1 MSKLQNILN
10 LSLEQVVGD
19 RFGRYSKYIIQDRAL
34 PDARDGLKPV
44 QRRILYAMHTEGN
57 LFDRA
62 YRKSAKTVG
71 VVIGNYHPHGDSSVY
86 EAMVRLSQEWK
97 LRYPLVDMQGNN
109 GSIDGDSAA
118 AMRYTEARLSKVS
131 GLILDAI
138 NKQTVDYTLN
148 FDDTTE
154 EPLVLPTLLPNL
166 LMNGSTGISAG
177 YATEIPP
184 HNAAEVLDAA
194 IGRISGNVESID
206 DLLLH
211 MKGPDFP
218 TGGIVQGEEGIRK
231 AFATGRGKV
240 IIRSRSTIET
250 LRGGKQQIVITELP
264 YEVNKANLVKRMEE
278 LRLDRKV
285 EGVAEVRDETD
296 RDGLRVVIELKKEA
310 DAEGVL
316 HFYLKQTDLQVAYN
330 YNMVAIHERTPRQ
343 MGVLAL
349 LDAYLAHVK
358 DVVIRRTNFDLDYA
372 KKRQEVV
379 SALTAAISVLDET
392 LELIRSAN
400 NKADAKQKLIERFKF
415 SDRQAEAVVML
426 QLYRLTNTDIV
437 ELQEEAARLEK
448 EVARLEKILGDEK
461 TRNRLIIKELTTLK
475 EQVADARRT
484 TIQAE
489 VEEIKLKT
497 EVMIAVEETML
508 FVSKNGYVKRASL
521 RSFGASQNEMP
532 EMKEGDRPLHVGQ
545 AMTTDHLIVW
555 TTGGNYL
562 LIPIHQLPDTRWK
575 ETGQHVAN
583 LVPLEPNERI
593 LSVDVVRDF
602 TEDAYCLFVT
612 RQGMVKRSKLA
623 DYNAQR
629 KSKPLQGVRLKDGD
643 DVLLARV
650 TDGQQQ
656 LFLATKNGFG
666 LWFTE
671 EDVPV
676 VGIRAAGVKAINLK
690 DADAVAGAVSFTG
703 SPNVALVTQR
713 GAVKKMR
720 LADQFT
726 VANRA
731 LRGLQLLRDL
741 KSKPHQ
747 VAALIDV
754 TQASEMT
761 LVGKNQTKTVQ
772 VSSLSFLDRLSNG
785 SFVYDEEKFG
795 TLVDL
800 YIN

>member
-1 MSKLQNILN
+1 MSNLQNILN

-97 LRYPLVDMQGNN
+97 LRYPLIDMQGNN

-131 GLILDAI
+131 SLILDGI

-154 EPLVLPTLLPNL
+154 EPLVLPSLLPNL

-184 HNAAEVLDAA
+184 HHAGEVLDAA
-194 IGRISGNVESID
+194 IGRISGTVQNVD
-206 DLLLH
+206 DLLTH
-211 MKGPDFP
+211 MQGPDFP
-218 TGGIVQGEEGIRK
+218 TGGVVQGLDGIKK
-231 AFATGRGKV
+231 AFETGRGKV

-250 LRGGKQQIVITELP
+250 LRGGRQQIVITELP

-278 LRLDRKV
+278 LRLDKKV

-316 HFYLKQTDLQVAYN
+316 HFYLKQTDLQIAYN

-343 MGVLAL
+343 MGVLTL

-358 DVVIRRTNFDLDYA
+358 EVVIRRTAFDLEQA
-372 KKRQEVV
+372 KRRQEVV
-379 SALTAAISVLDET
+379 SALMTAISVLDET
-392 LELIRSAN
+392 LALIRSAS
-400 NKADAKQKLIERFKF
+400 NKADAKEKLIARFNF
-415 SDRQAEAVVML
+415 TDRQAEAVVML

-437 ELQEEAARLEK
+437 ELQEEAAKLEK
-448 EVARLEKILGDEK
+448 EIARLEKILNDEK
-461 TRNRLIIKELTTLK
+461 TRNRLIIKELTVLK
-475 EQVADARRT
+475 EQVADKRRS
-484 TIQAE
+484 TIEAE
-489 VEEIKLKT
+489 VEELKLKT
-497 EVMIAVEETML
+497 EVMIAVEETMVFL
-508 FVSKNGYVKRASL
+508 SKNGYVKRSSL
-521 RSFGASQNEMP
+521 RSFGASNDLP
-532 EMKEGDRPLHVGQ
+532 DLKEKDRPLLQGQ

-555 TTGGNYL
+555 TVRGNYL
-562 LIPIHQLPDTRWK
+562 LIPVHQLPDTKWK
-575 ETGQHVAN
+575 DGGQHVAN
-583 LVPLEPNERI
+583 LVPLEPGDRV
-593 LSVDVVRDF
+593 LSADLVRSFD
-602 TEDAYCLFVT
+602 EAQHCLFVT
-612 RQGMVKRSKLA
+612 RQGMVKRSKLS

-629 KSKPLQGVRLKDGD
+629 KSKPLQGVRLKAD
-643 DVLLARV
+643 DEVLYAQV
-650 TDGQQQ
+650 STGQTE
-656 LFLATKNGFG
+656 LFLATQNGFG

-671 EDVPV
+671 DDVPV
-676 VGIRAAGVKAINLK
+676 VGVRAAGVKAINLK
-690 DADAVAGAVSFTG
+690 DQDVVAGAIGFKEAPQIV
-703 SPNVALVTQR
+703 LLTQR
-713 GAVKKMR
+713 GALKKMR
-720 LADQFT
+720 LADQFQ
-726 VANRA
+726 VSSRA

-754 TQASEMT
+754 TQAKE
-761 LVGKNQTKTVQ
+761 LVLSGKEQEKTIQ
-772 VSSLSFLDRLSNG
+772 IGSLSFLDRLSNG
-785 SFVYDEEKFG
+785 SFAYDEEKFG
-795 TLVDL
+795 PLLDWYTR
-800 YIN
+800 

>member
-1 MSKLQNILN
+1 MSNLQNILN

-97 LRYPLVDMQGNN
+97 LRYPLIDMQGNN

-131 GLILDAI
+131 SLILDGI

-154 EPLVLPTLLPNL
+154 EPLVLPSLLPNL

-184 HNAAEVLDAA
+184 HHAGEVLDAA
-194 IGRISGNVESID
+194 IGRISGTVQNVD
-206 DLLLH
+206 DLLTH
-211 MKGPDFP
+211 MQGPDFP
-218 TGGIVQGEEGIRK
+218 TGGVVQGLDGIKK
-231 AFATGRGKV
+231 AFETGRGKV

-250 LRGGKQQIVITELP
+250 LRGGRQQIVITELP

-278 LRLDRKV
+278 LRLDKKV

-316 HFYLKQTDLQVAYN
+316 HFYLKQTDLQIAYN

-343 MGVLAL
+343 MGVLTL

-358 DVVIRRTNFDLDYA
+358 EVVIRRTAFDLEQA
-372 KKRQEVV
+372 KRRQEVV
-379 SALTAAISVLDET
+379 SALMTAISVLDET
-392 LELIRSAN
+392 LALIRSAS
-400 NKADAKQKLIERFKF
+400 NKADAKDKLITRFNF
-415 SDRQAEAVVML
+415 TDRQAEAVVML

-437 ELQEEAARLEK
+437 ELQEEAAKLEK
-448 EVARLEKILGDEK
+448 EIARLEKILNDEK
-461 TRNRLIIKELTTLK
+461 TRNRLIIKELTVLK
-475 EQVADARRT
+475 EQVADKRRS
-484 TIQAE
+484 TIEAE
-489 VEEIKLKT
+489 VEELKLKT
-497 EVMIAVEETML
+497 EVMIAVEETMVFL
-508 FVSKNGYVKRASL
+508 SKNGYVKRSSL
-521 RSFGASQNEMP
+521 RSFGASNDLP
-532 EMKEGDRPLHVGQ
+532 DLKEQDRPLLQGQ

-555 TTGGNYL
+555 TVRGNYL
-562 LIPIHQLPDTRWK
+562 LIPVHQLPDTKWK
-575 ETGQHVAN
+575 DGGQHVAN
-583 LVPLEPNERI
+583 LVPLEPGDRV
-593 LSVDVVRDF
+593 LSADLVRSFD
-602 TEDAYCLFVT
+602 EAQHCLFVT
-612 RQGMVKRSKLA
+612 RQGMVKRSKLS

-629 KSKPLQGVRLKDGD
+629 KSKPLQGVRLKAD
-643 DVLLARV
+643 DEVLYAQV
-650 TDGQQQ
+650 STGQTD
-656 LFLATKNGFG
+656 LFLATQNGFG

-671 EDVPV
+671 DDVPV
-676 VGIRAAGVKAINLK
+676 VGVRAAGVKAINLK
-690 DADAVAGAVSFTG
+690 DQDVVAGAIGFKEAPQIV
-703 SPNVALVTQR
+703 LLTQR
-713 GAVKKMR
+713 GALKKMR
-720 LADQFT
+720 LADQFQ
-726 VANRA
+726 VSSRA

-754 TQASEMT
+754 TQAKE
-761 LVGKNQTKTVQ
+761 LVLSGKEQEKTIQ
-772 VSSLSFLDRLSNG
+772 ISSLSFLDRLSNG
-785 SFVYDEEKFG
+785 SFAYDEDKFG
-795 TLVDL
+795 PLLDWYTR
-800 YIN
+800 

>member
-1 MSKLQNILN
+1 MSNLQNILN

-97 LRYPLVDMQGNN
+97 LRYPLIDMQGNN

-131 GLILDAI
+131 SLILDGI

-154 EPLVLPTLLPNL
+154 EPLVLPSLLPNL

-184 HNAAEVLDAA
+184 HHAGEVLDAA
-194 IGRISGNVESID
+194 IGRISGTVRNVD
-206 DLLLH
+206 DLLTH
-211 MKGPDFP
+211 MQGPDFP
-218 TGGIVQGEEGIRK
+218 TGGVVQGLDGIKK
-231 AFATGRGKV
+231 AFETGRGKV

-250 LRGGKQQIVITELP
+250 LRGGRQQIVITELP

-278 LRLDRKV
+278 LRLDKKV

-316 HFYLKQTDLQVAYN
+316 HFYLKQTDLQIAYN

-343 MGVLAL
+343 MGVLTL

-358 DVVIRRTNFDLDYA
+358 EVVIRRTAFDLEQA
-372 KKRQEVV
+372 KRRQEVV
-379 SALTAAISVLDET
+379 SALMTAISVLDET
-392 LELIRSAN
+392 LALIRSAS
-400 NKADAKQKLIERFKF
+400 NKADAKEKLIARFNF
-415 SDRQAEAVVML
+415 TDRQAEAVVML

-437 ELQEEAARLEK
+437 ELQEEAAKLEK
-448 EVARLEKILGDEK
+448 EIARLEKILNDEK
-461 TRNRLIIKELTTLK
+461 TRNRLIIKELTILK
-475 EQVADARRT
+475 EQVADKRRS
-484 TIQAE
+484 TIEAE
-489 VEEIKLKT
+489 VEELKLKT
-497 EVMIAVEETML
+497 EVMIAVEETMVFL
-508 FVSKNGYVKRASL
+508 SKNGYVKRSSL
-521 RSFGASQNEMP
+521 RSFGASSDLP
-532 EMKEGDRPLHVGQ
+532 DLKEQDRPLLQGQ

-555 TTGGNYL
+555 TVRGNYL
-562 LIPIHQLPDTRWK
+562 LIPVHQLPDTKWK
-575 ETGQHVAN
+575 DGGQHVAN
-583 LVPLEPNERI
+583 LVPLEPGDRV
-593 LSVDVVRDF
+593 LSADLVRSFD
-602 TEDAYCLFVT
+602 EAQHCLFVT
-612 RQGMVKRSKLA
+612 RQGMVKRSKLS

-629 KSKPLQGVRLKDGD
+629 KSKPLQGVRLKAD
-643 DVLLARV
+643 DEVLYAQV
-650 TDGQQQ
+650 SMGQTD
-656 LFLATKNGFG
+656 LFLATQNGFG

-671 EDVPV
+671 DDVPV
-676 VGIRAAGVKAINLK
+676 VGVRAAGVKAINLK
-690 DADAVAGAVSFTG
+690 DQDVVAGAIGFKEAPQIV
-703 SPNVALVTQR
+703 LLTQR
-713 GAVKKMR
+713 GALKKMR
-720 LADQFT
+720 LADQFQ
-726 VANRA
+726 VSSRA

-754 TQASEMT
+754 TQAKE
-761 LVGKNQTKTVQ
+761 LVLSGKEQEKTIQ
-772 VSSLSFLDRLSNG
+772 IGSLSFLDRLSNG
-785 SFVYDEEKFG
+785 SFAYDEEKFG
-795 TLVDL
+795 PLLDWYTR
-800 YIN
+800 

>member
-1 MSKLQNILN
+1 MSNLQNILN

-97 LRYPLVDMQGNN
+97 LRYPLIDMQGNN

-131 GLILDAI
+131 SLILDGI

-154 EPLVLPTLLPNL
+154 EPLVLPSLLPNL

-184 HNAAEVLDAA
+184 HHAGEVLDAA
-194 IGRISGNVESID
+194 IGRISGTVQNVD
-206 DLLLH
+206 DLLTH
-211 MKGPDFP
+211 MQGPDFP
-218 TGGIVQGEEGIRK
+218 TGGVVQGLDGIKK
-231 AFATGRGKV
+231 AFETGRGKV

-250 LRGGKQQIVITELP
+250 LRGGRQQIVITELP

-278 LRLDRKV
+278 LRLDKKV

-316 HFYLKQTDLQVAYN
+316 HFYLKQTDLQIAYN

-343 MGVLAL
+343 MGVLTL

-358 DVVIRRTNFDLDYA
+358 EVVIRRTAFDLEQA
-372 KKRQEVV
+372 KRRQEVV
-379 SALTAAISVLDET
+379 SALMTAISVLDET
-392 LELIRSAN
+392 LALIRSAS
-400 NKADAKQKLIERFKF
+400 NKADAKEKLITRFNF
-415 SDRQAEAVVML
+415 TDRQAEAVVML

-437 ELQEEAARLEK
+437 ELQEEAAKLEK
-448 EVARLEKILGDEK
+448 EIARLEKILNDEK
-461 TRNRLIIKELTTLK
+461 TRNRLIIKELTVLK
-475 EQVADARRT
+475 EQVADKRRS
-484 TIQAE
+484 TIEAE
-489 VEEIKLKT
+489 VEELKLKT
-497 EVMIAVEETML
+497 EVMIAVEETMVFL
-508 FVSKNGYVKRASL
+508 SKNGYVKRSSL
-521 RSFGASQNEMP
+521 RSFGASNDLP
-532 EMKEGDRPLHVGQ
+532 DLKEQDRPLLQGQ

-555 TTGGNYL
+555 TVRGNYL
-562 LIPIHQLPDTRWK
+562 LIPVHQLPDTKWK
-575 ETGQHVAN
+575 DGGQHVAN
-583 LVPLEPNERI
+583 LVPLEPGDRV
-593 LSVDVVRDF
+593 LSADLVRSFD
-602 TEDAYCLFVT
+602 EAQHCLFVT
-612 RQGMVKRSKLA
+612 RQGMVKRSKLS

-629 KSKPLQGVRLKDGD
+629 KSKPLQGVRLKAD
-643 DVLLARV
+643 DEVLYAQV
-650 TDGQQQ
+650 SMGQTD
-656 LFLATKNGFG
+656 LFLATQNGFG

-671 EDVPV
+671 DDVPV
-676 VGIRAAGVKAINLK
+676 VGVRAAGVKAINLK
-690 DADAVAGAVSFTG
+690 DQDVVAGAIGFKEAPQIV
-703 SPNVALVTQR
+703 LLTQR
-713 GAVKKMR
+713 GALKKMR
-720 LADQFT
+720 LADQFQ
-726 VANRA
+726 VSSRA

-754 TQASEMT
+754 TQAKE
-761 LVGKNQTKTVQ
+761 LVLSGKEQEKTIQ
-772 VSSLSFLDRLSNG
+772 IGSLSFLDRLSNG
-785 SFVYDEEKFG
+785 SFAYDEEKFG
-795 TLVDL
+795 PLLDWYTR
-800 YIN
+800 

>member
-1 MSKLQNILN
+1 MSNLQNILN

-57 LFDRA
+57 LYDRA

-131 GLILDAI
+131 SLILDGI

-154 EPLVLPTLLPNL
+154 EPLVLPSLLPNL

-184 HNAAEVLDAA
+184 HHAGEVLDAA
-194 IGRISGNVESID
+194 IGRISGTVNDVK
-206 DLLLH
+206 DLLTH
-211 MKGPDFP
+211 MQGPDFP
-218 TGGIVQGEEGIRK
+218 TGGVVQGLDGIKK
-231 AFATGRGKV
+231 AFETGRGKV
-240 IIRSRSTIET
+240 IIRSRATIET
-250 LRGGKQQIVITELP
+250 LRGGRQQIVITELP

-310 DAEGVL
+310 DAEGIL

-349 LDAYLAHVK
+349 LDAYLSHVK
-358 DVVIRRTNFDLDYA
+358 EVVIRRTTFDLDQA
-372 KKRQEVV
+372 KRRQEVV
-379 SALTAAISVLDET
+379 SALMTAISVLDET
-392 LELIRSAN
+392 LRLIRAAT
-400 NKADAKQKLIERFKF
+400 NKAEAKENLIERFAF

-437 ELQEEAARLEK
+437 ELQEEAEKLEK
-448 EVARLEKILGDEK
+448 EVTRLEKILNDEK
-461 TRNRLIIKELTTLK
+461 TRNRLIIKELSILK
-475 EQVADARRT
+475 DQVADERRST
-484 TIQAE
+484 VEAE
-489 VEEIKLKT
+489 VEELKLKT
-497 EVMIAVEETML
+497 EVMIAVEETMV
-508 FVSKNGYVKRASL
+508 FMSKNGYIKRSSL
-521 RSFGASQNEMP
+521 RSFGASNDLP
-532 EMKEGDRPLHVGQ
+532 EMKEQDRLLYQGQ
-545 AMTTDHLIVW
+545 AMTTDHVIVW
-555 TTGGNYL
+555 TIRGNYL
-562 LIPIHQLPDTRWK
+562 LIPVHQLPDTKWK
-575 ETGQHVAN
+575 DGGQHVAN
-583 LVPLEPNERI
+583 LVPLEPGDRV
-593 LSVDVVRDF
+593 LSIDLVRTFDE
-602 TEDAYCLFVT
+602 TSHCLFVT
-612 RQGMVKRSKLA
+612 RQGMVKRSKLS

-629 KSKPLQGVRLKDGD
+629 KSKPLQGVRLKAD
-643 DVLLARV
+643 DEVLYAAV
-650 TDGQQQ
+650 STGEKQ
-656 LFLATKNGFG
+656 LFLATQNGFG

-671 EDVPV
+671 DDVPV
-676 VGIRAAGVKAINLK
+676 VGVRAAGVKAINLK
-690 DADAVAGAVSFTG
+690 DNDVVAGAIAFMQA
-703 SPNVALVTQR
+703 PNIVLLTQR
-713 GAVKKMR
+713 GALKKMR
-720 LADQFT
+720 LSDQFQIT
-726 VANRA
+726 NRA
-731 LRGLQLLRDL
+731 LRGQQLLRDL

-747 VAALIDV
+747 VAALLDV
-754 TQASEMT
+754 TNQKELLLIGKEQAKSIQI
-761 LVGKNQTKTVQ
+761 G
-772 VSSLSFLDRLSNG
+772 SLSYLDRLSNG
-785 SFVYDEEKFG
+785 SFAYDEEKFG
-795 TLVDL
+795 PLVDW
-800 YIN
+800 YTV

>member
-1 MSKLQNILN
+1 MSNLQNILN

-97 LRYPLVDMQGNN
+97 LRYPLIDMQGNN

-131 GLILDAI
+131 SLILDGI

-154 EPLVLPTLLPNL
+154 EPLVLPSLLPNL

-184 HNAAEVLDAA
+184 HHAGEVLDAA
-194 IGRISGNVESID
+194 IGRISGTVQNVD
-206 DLLLH
+206 DLLTH
-211 MKGPDFP
+211 MQGPDFP
-218 TGGIVQGEEGIRK
+218 TGGVVQGLDGIKK
-231 AFATGRGKV
+231 AFETGRGKV

-250 LRGGKQQIVITELP
+250 LRGGRQQIVITELP

-278 LRLDRKV
+278 LRLDKKV

-316 HFYLKQTDLQVAYN
+316 HFYLKQTDLQIAYN

-343 MGVLAL
+343 MGVLTL

-358 DVVIRRTNFDLDYA
+358 EVVIRRTAFDLEQA
-372 KKRQEVV
+372 KRRQEVV
-379 SALTAAISVLDET
+379 SALMTAISVLDET
-392 LELIRSAN
+392 LALIRSAS
-400 NKADAKQKLIERFKF
+400 NKADAKEKLIARFNF
-415 SDRQAEAVVML
+415 TDRQAEAVVML

-437 ELQEEAARLEK
+437 ELQEEAAKLEK
-448 EVARLEKILGDEK
+448 EIARLEKILNDEK
-461 TRNRLIIKELTTLK
+461 TRNRLIIKELTVLK
-475 EQVADARRT
+475 EQVADKRRS
-484 TIQAE
+484 TIEAE
-489 VEEIKLKT
+489 VEELKLKT
-497 EVMIAVEETML
+497 EVMIAVEETMVFL
-508 FVSKNGYVKRASL
+508 SKNGYVKRSSL
-521 RSFGASQNEMP
+521 RSFGASNDLP
-532 EMKEGDRPLHVGQ
+532 DLKEQDRPLLQGQ

-555 TTGGNYL
+555 TVRGNYL
-562 LIPIHQLPDTRWK
+562 LIPVHQLPDTKWK
-575 ETGQHVAN
+575 DGGQHVAN
-583 LVPLEPNERI
+583 LVPLEPGDRV
-593 LSVDVVRDF
+593 LSADLVRSFD
-602 TEDAYCLFVT
+602 EAHHCLFVT
-612 RQGMVKRSKLA
+612 RQGMVKRSKLS

-629 KSKPLQGVRLKDGD
+629 KSKPLQGVRLKAD
-643 DVLLARV
+643 DEVLYAQV
-650 TDGQQQ
+650 STGQTD
-656 LFLATKNGFG
+656 LFLATQNGFG

-671 EDVPV
+671 DDVPV
-676 VGIRAAGVKAINLK
+676 VGVRAAGVKAINLK
-690 DADAVAGAVSFTG
+690 DQDVVAGAIGFKEAPQIV
-703 SPNVALVTQR
+703 LLTQR
-713 GAVKKMR
+713 GALKKMR
-720 LADQFT
+720 LADQF
-726 VANRA
+726 
-731 LRGLQLLRDL
+731 
-741 KSKPHQ
+741 
-747 VAALIDV
+747 
-754 TQASEMT
+754 
-761 LVGKNQTKTVQ
+761 Q
-772 VSSLSFLDRLSNG
+772 VSS
-785 SFVYDEEKFG
+785 
-795 TLVDL
+795 
-800 YIN
+800 

>member
-1 MSKLQNILN
+1 MSNLQNILN

-131 GLILDAI
+131 SLILDGI

-154 EPLVLPTLLPNL
+154 EPLVLPSLLPNL

-184 HNAAEVLDAA
+184 HHAGEVLDAA
-194 IGRISGNVESID
+194 IGRISGTVHTVD
-206 DLLLH
+206 DLLTH
-211 MKGPDFP
+211 MQGPDFP
-218 TGGIVQGEEGIRK
+218 TGGVVQGLDGIKK
-231 AFATGRGKV
+231 AFETGRGKV
-240 IIRSRSTIET
+240 IIRSRATIET
-250 LRGGKQQIVITELP
+250 LRGGRQQIIITELP

-316 HFYLKQTDLQVAYN
+316 HFYLKQTDLQIAYN

-349 LDAYLAHVK
+349 LDAYLSHVK
-358 DVVIRRTNFDLDYA
+358 DVVIRRTTFDLEQA
-372 KKRQEVV
+372 KRRQEVV
-379 SALTAAISVLDET
+379 SALMTAISVLDET
-392 LELIRSAN
+392 LALIRSAS
-400 NKADAKQKLIERFKF
+400 NKSEAKDKLIERFQF
-415 SDRQAEAVVML
+415 TDRQAEAVVML

-437 ELQEEAARLEK
+437 ELQDEAAKLEK
-448 EVARLEKILGDEK
+448 EITRLEKILNDEK
-461 TRNRLIIKELTTLK
+461 TRNRLIIKELTVLK
-475 EQVADARRT
+475 EQVADARRST
-484 TIQAE
+484 VEAE
-489 VEEIKLKT
+489 VEELKLKT
-497 EVMIAVEETML
+497 EVMIAVEETMV
-508 FVSKNGYVKRASL
+508 FVSKNGYIKRSSM
-521 RSFGASQNEMP
+521 RSFGATNDLP
-532 EMKEGDRPLHVGQ
+532 EMKEQDRLLYQGQ
-545 AMTTDHLIVW
+545 AMTTDHVIVW
-555 TTGGNYL
+555 TVQGNYL
-562 LIPIHQLPDTRWK
+562 LIPVHQLPDTKWK
-575 ETGQHVAN
+575 DGGQHVAN
-583 LVPLEPNERI
+583 LVPLDPGDRI
-593 LSVDVVRDF
+593 LSVDLVRTFDE
-602 TEDAYCLFVT
+602 TSHCLFVT
-612 RQGMVKRSKLA
+612 RQGMVKRSKLI

-629 KSKPLQGVRLKDGD
+629 KSKPLQGVRLRSD
-643 DVLLARV
+643 DEVLYAKV
-650 TDGQQQ
+650 STGQEQ
-656 LFLATKNGFG
+656 LFLTTQHGFG

-671 EDVPV
+671 DDVPV
-676 VGIRAAGVKAINLK
+676 VGVRAAGVKAINLR
-690 DADAVAGAVSFTG
+690 DQDVVAGAIGFKQA
-703 SPNVALVTQR
+703 PNIVLLTQR
-713 GAVKKMR
+713 GALKKMR
-720 LADQFT
+720 LADQFQ
-726 VANRA
+726 VSNRA
-731 LRGLQLLRDL
+731 LRGTQLLRDL

-754 TQASEMT
+754 TQAKEVI
-761 LVGKNQTKTVQ
+761 LIGKEQEKTIQVQ
-772 VSSLSFLDRLSNG
+772 SLSYLDRLSNG
-785 SFVYDEEKFG
+785 SFAYDEEKFG
-795 TLVDL
+795 ALIDWYTV
-800 YIN
+800 

>member
-1 MSKLQNILN
+1 MSNLQNILN

-97 LRYPLVDMQGNN
+97 LRYPLIDMQGNN

-131 GLILDAI
+131 SLILDGI

-154 EPLVLPTLLPNL
+154 EPLVLPSLLPNL

-184 HNAAEVLDAA
+184 HHAGEVLDAA
-194 IGRISGNVESID
+194 IGRISGTVQNVD
-206 DLLLH
+206 DLLTH
-211 MKGPDFP
+211 MQGPDFP
-218 TGGIVQGEEGIRK
+218 TGGVVQGLDGIKK
-231 AFATGRGKV
+231 AFETGRGKV

-250 LRGGKQQIVITELP
+250 LRGGRQQIVITELP

-278 LRLDRKV
+278 LRLDKKV

-316 HFYLKQTDLQVAYN
+316 HFYLKQTDLQIAYN

-343 MGVLAL
+343 MGVLTL

-358 DVVIRRTNFDLDYA
+358 EVVIRRTAFDLEQA
-372 KKRQEVV
+372 KRRQEVV
-379 SALTAAISVLDET
+379 SALMTAISVLDET
-392 LELIRSAN
+392 LALIRSAS
-400 NKADAKQKLIERFKF
+400 NKADAKDKLIARFNF
-415 SDRQAEAVVML
+415 TDRQAEAVVML

-437 ELQEEAARLEK
+437 ELQEEAAKLEK
-448 EVARLEKILGDEK
+448 EIARLEKILNDEK
-461 TRNRLIIKELTTLK
+461 TRNRLIIKELTVLK
-475 EQVADARRT
+475 EQVADKRRS
-484 TIQAE
+484 TIEAE
-489 VEEIKLKT
+489 VEELKLKT
-497 EVMIAVEETML
+497 EVMIAVEETMVFL
-508 FVSKNGYVKRASL
+508 SKNGYVKRSSL
-521 RSFGASQNEMP
+521 RSFGASNDLP
-532 EMKEGDRPLHVGQ
+532 DLKEQDRPLLQGQ

-555 TTGGNYL
+555 TVRGNYL
-562 LIPIHQLPDTRWK
+562 LIPVHQLPDTKWK
-575 ETGQHVAN
+575 DGGQHVAN
-583 LVPLEPNERI
+583 LVPLEPGDRV
-593 LSVDVVRDF
+593 LSADLVRSFD
-602 TEDAYCLFVT
+602 EAQHCLFVT
-612 RQGMVKRSKLA
+612 RQGMVKRSKLS

-629 KSKPLQGVRLKDGD
+629 KSKPLQGVRLKAD
-643 DVLLARV
+643 DEVLYAQV
-650 TDGQQQ
+650 STGQTD
-656 LFLATKNGFG
+656 LFLATQNGFG

-671 EDVPV
+671 DDVPV
-676 VGIRAAGVKAINLK
+676 VGVRAAGVKAINLK
-690 DADAVAGAVSFTG
+690 DQDVVAGAIGFKEAPQIV
-703 SPNVALVTQR
+703 LLTQR
-713 GAVKKMR
+713 GALKKMR
-720 LADQFT
+720 LADQFQ
-726 VANRA
+726 VSSRA

-754 TQASEMT
+754 TQAKE
-761 LVGKNQTKTVQ
+761 LVLSGKEQEKTIQ
-772 VSSLSFLDRLSNG
+772 IGSLSFLDRLSNG
-785 SFVYDEEKFG
+785 SFAYDEDKFG
-795 TLVDL
+795 PLLDWYTR
-800 YIN
+800 

>member
-1 MSKLQNILN
+1 MSNLQNILN

-131 GLILDAI
+131 SLILEGI

-154 EPLVLPTLLPNL
+154 EPLVLPSLLPNL

-184 HNAAEVLDAA
+184 HHAGEVLDAA
-194 IGRISGNVESID
+194 IGRISGTVHNVD
-206 DLLLH
+206 DLLTH
-211 MKGPDFP
+211 MQGPDFP
-218 TGGIVQGEEGIRK
+218 TGGVVQGLDGIKK
-231 AFATGRGKV
+231 AFETGRGKV
-240 IIRSRSTIET
+240 IIRSRAVIET
-250 LRGGKQQIVITELP
+250 LRGGRQQIIITELP

-316 HFYLKQTDLQVAYN
+316 HFYLKQTDLQIAYN

-349 LDAYLAHVK
+349 LDAYLSHVK
-358 DVVIRRTNFDLDYA
+358 DVVIRRTTFDLEQA
-372 KKRQEVV
+372 KRRQEVV
-379 SALTAAISVLDET
+379 SALMTAISVLDET
-392 LELIRSAN
+392 LALIRSAS
-400 NKADAKQKLIERFKF
+400 NKSEAKDKLIERFSF
-415 SDRQAEAVVML
+415 TDRQAEAVVML

-437 ELQEEAARLEK
+437 ELQEEAAKLEK
-448 EVARLEKILGDEK
+448 EIARLEKILNDEK
-461 TRNRLIIKELTTLK
+461 TRNRLIIKELTVLK
-475 EQVADARRT
+475 EQVADKRRS
-484 TIQAE
+484 TIEAE
-489 VEEIKLKT
+489 VEELKLKT
-497 EVMIAVEETML
+497 EVMIAVEETMV
-508 FVSKNGYVKRASL
+508 FVSKNGYIKRSSM
-521 RSFGASQNEMP
+521 RSFGATNDLP
-532 EMKEGDRPLHVGQ
+532 EMKEQDRLLYQGQ

-555 TTGGNYL
+555 TVQGNYL
-562 LIPIHQLPDTRWK
+562 LIPVHQLPDTKWK
-575 ETGQHVAN
+575 DGGQHVAN
-583 LVPLEPNERI
+583 LVPLEPGDRI
-593 LSVDVVRDF
+593 LSVDLVRTFDE
-602 TEDAYCLFVT
+602 TSHCLFVT
-612 RQGMVKRSKLA
+612 RQGMVKRSKLS

-629 KSKPLQGVRLKDGD
+629 KSKPLQGVRLRAD
-643 DVLLARV
+643 DEVLYAKIS
-650 TDGQQQ
+650 TGQEQ
-656 LFLATKNGFG
+656 LFLTTQYGFG

-676 VGIRAAGVKAINLK
+676 VGVRAAGVKAINLR
-690 DADAVAGAVSFTG
+690 DQDVVAGAIGFKQA
-703 SPNVALVTQR
+703 PNIVLLTQR
-713 GAVKKMR
+713 GALKKMR
-720 LADQFT
+720 LADQFQ
-726 VANRA
+726 VSNRA
-731 LRGLQLLRDL
+731 LRGTQLLRDL

-754 TQASEMT
+754 TQAKE
-761 LVGKNQTKTVQ
+761 LILIGKEQEKTIQ
-772 VSSLSFLDRLSNG
+772 VPSLSFLDRLSNG
-785 SFVYDEEKFG
+785 SFAYDEEKFG
-795 TLVDL
+795 PLLDWYTV
-800 YIN
+800 

>member
-1 MSKLQNILN
+1 MSNLQNILN

-131 GLILDAI
+131 SLILDGI

-154 EPLVLPTLLPNL
+154 EPLVLPSLLPNL

-184 HNAAEVLDAA
+184 HHAGEVLDAA
-194 IGRISGNVESID
+194 IGRISGTVHTVD
-206 DLLLH
+206 DLLTH
-211 MKGPDFP
+211 MQGPDFP
-218 TGGIVQGEEGIRK
+218 TGGVVQGLDGIKK
-231 AFATGRGKV
+231 AFETGRGKV
-240 IIRSRSTIET
+240 IIRSRATIET
-250 LRGGKQQIVITELP
+250 LRGGRQQIIITELP

-316 HFYLKQTDLQVAYN
+316 HFYLKQTDLQIAYN

-349 LDAYLAHVK
+349 LDAYLSHVK
-358 DVVIRRTNFDLDYA
+358 DVVIRRTTFDLEQA
-372 KKRQEVV
+372 KRRQEVV
-379 SALTAAISVLDET
+379 SALMTAISVLDET
-392 LELIRSAN
+392 LALIRSAS
-400 NKADAKQKLIERFKF
+400 NKSEAKDKLIERFQF
-415 SDRQAEAVVML
+415 TDRQAEAVVML

-437 ELQEEAARLEK
+437 ELQDEAAKLEK
-448 EVARLEKILGDEK
+448 EITRLEKILNDEK
-461 TRNRLIIKELTTLK
+461 TRNRLIIKELTVLK
-475 EQVADARRT
+475 EQVADARRST
-484 TIQAE
+484 VEAE
-489 VEEIKLKT
+489 VEELKLKT
-497 EVMIAVEETML
+497 EVMIAVEETMV
-508 FVSKNGYVKRASL
+508 FVSKNGYIKRSSM
-521 RSFGASQNEMP
+521 RSFGATNDLP
-532 EMKEGDRPLHVGQ
+532 EMKEQDRLLYQGQ
-545 AMTTDHLIVW
+545 AMTTDHVIVW
-555 TTGGNYL
+555 TVQGNYL
-562 LIPIHQLPDTRWK
+562 LIPVHQLPDTKWK
-575 ETGQHVAN
+575 DGGQHVAN
-583 LVPLEPNERI
+583 LVPLDPGDRI
-593 LSVDVVRDF
+593 LSVDLVRTFDE
-602 TEDAYCLFVT
+602 TSHCLFVT
-612 RQGMVKRSKLA
+612 RQGMVKRSKLS

-629 KSKPLQGVRLKDGD
+629 KSKPLQGVRLRSD
-643 DVLLARV
+643 DEVLYAKV
-650 TDGQQQ
+650 STGQEQ
-656 LFLATKNGFG
+656 LFLTTQHGFG

-671 EDVPV
+671 DDVPV
-676 VGIRAAGVKAINLK
+676 VGVRAAGVKAINLR
-690 DADAVAGAVSFTG
+690 DQDVVAGAIGFKQA
-703 SPNVALVTQR
+703 PNIVLLTQR
-713 GAVKKMR
+713 GALKKMR
-720 LADQFT
+720 LADQFQ
-726 VANRA
+726 VSNRA
-731 LRGLQLLRDL
+731 LRGTQLLRDL

-754 TQASEMT
+754 TQAKEVI
-761 LVGKNQTKTVQ
+761 LIGKEQEKTIQ
-772 VSSLSFLDRLSNG
+772 IQSLSYLDRLSNG
-785 SFVYDEEKFG
+785 SFAYDEEKFG
-795 TLVDL
+795 ALIDWYTV
-800 YIN
+800 

>member
-1 MSKLQNILN
+1 MSNLQNILN

-97 LRYPLVDMQGNN
+97 LRYPLIDMQGNN

-131 GLILDAI
+131 SLILDGI

-154 EPLVLPTLLPNL
+154 EPLVLPSLLPNL

-184 HNAAEVLDAA
+184 HHAGEVLDAA
-194 IGRISGNVESID
+194 IGRISGTVQNVD
-206 DLLLH
+206 DLLTH
-211 MKGPDFP
+211 MQGPDFP
-218 TGGIVQGEEGIRK
+218 TGGVVQGLDGIKK
-231 AFATGRGKV
+231 AFETGRGKV

-250 LRGGKQQIVITELP
+250 LRGGRQQIVITELP

-278 LRLDRKV
+278 LRLDKKV

-316 HFYLKQTDLQVAYN
+316 HFYLKQTDLQIAYN

-343 MGVLAL
+343 MGVLTL

-358 DVVIRRTNFDLDYA
+358 EVVIRRTAFDLEQA
-372 KKRQEVV
+372 KRRQEVV
-379 SALTAAISVLDET
+379 SALMTAISVLDET
-392 LELIRSAN
+392 LALIRSAS
-400 NKADAKQKLIERFKF
+400 NKADAKDKLITRFNF
-415 SDRQAEAVVML
+415 TDRQAEAVVML

-437 ELQEEAARLEK
+437 ELQEEAAKLEK
-448 EVARLEKILGDEK
+448 EIARLEKILNDEK
-461 TRNRLIIKELTTLK
+461 TRNRLIIKELTVLK
-475 EQVADARRT
+475 EQVADKRRS
-484 TIQAE
+484 TIEAE
-489 VEEIKLKT
+489 VEELKLKT
-497 EVMIAVEETML
+497 EVMIAVEETMVFL
-508 FVSKNGYVKRASL
+508 SKNGYVKRSSL
-521 RSFGASQNEMP
+521 RSFGASNDLP
-532 EMKEGDRPLHVGQ
+532 DLKEQDRPLLQGQ

-555 TTGGNYL
+555 TVRGNYL
-562 LIPIHQLPDTRWK
+562 LIPVHQLPDTKWK
-575 ETGQHVAN
+575 DGGQHVAN
-583 LVPLEPNERI
+583 LVPLEPGDRV
-593 LSVDVVRDF
+593 LSADLVRSFD
-602 TEDAYCLFVT
+602 EAHHCLFVT
-612 RQGMVKRSKLA
+612 RQGMVKRSKLS

-629 KSKPLQGVRLKDGD
+629 KSKPLQGVRLKAD
-643 DVLLARV
+643 DEVLYAQV
-650 TDGQQQ
+650 STGQTE
-656 LFLATKNGFG
+656 LFLATQNGFG

-671 EDVPV
+671 DDVPV
-676 VGIRAAGVKAINLK
+676 VGVRAAGVKAINLK
-690 DADAVAGAVSFTG
+690 DQDVVAGAIGFKEAPQIV
-703 SPNVALVTQR
+703 LLTQR
-713 GAVKKMR
+713 GALKKMR
-720 LADQFT
+720 LADQFQ
-726 VANRA
+726 VSSRA

-754 TQASEMT
+754 TQAKE
-761 LVGKNQTKTVQ
+761 LVLSGKEQEKTIQ
-772 VSSLSFLDRLSNG
+772 IGSLSFLDRLSNG
-785 SFVYDEEKFG
+785 SFAYDEEKFG
-795 TLVDL
+795 PLLDWYTR
-800 YIN
+800 

>member
-1 MSKLQNILN
+1 MSNLQNILN

-131 GLILDAI
+131 SLILDGI

-154 EPLVLPTLLPNL
+154 EPLVLPSLLPNL

-184 HNAAEVLDAA
+184 HHAGEVLDAA
-194 IGRISGNVESID
+194 IGRISGSVHTVD
-206 DLLLH
+206 DLLTH
-211 MKGPDFP
+211 MQGPDFP
-218 TGGIVQGEEGIRK
+218 TGGVVQGLDGIKK
-231 AFATGRGKV
+231 AFETGRGKV
-240 IIRSRSTIET
+240 IIRSRATIET
-250 LRGGKQQIVITELP
+250 LRGGRQQIIITELP

-316 HFYLKQTDLQVAYN
+316 HFYLKQTDLQIAYN

-349 LDAYLAHVK
+349 LDAYLSHVK
-358 DVVIRRTNFDLDYA
+358 DVVIRRTTFDLEQA
-372 KKRQEVV
+372 KRRQEVV
-379 SALTAAISVLDET
+379 SALMTAISVLDET
-392 LELIRSAN
+392 LALIRSAS
-400 NKADAKQKLIERFKF
+400 NKSEAKDKLIERFQF
-415 SDRQAEAVVML
+415 TDRQAEAVVML

-437 ELQEEAARLEK
+437 ELQDEAAKLEK
-448 EVARLEKILGDEK
+448 EITRLEKILNDEK
-461 TRNRLIIKELTTLK
+461 TRNRLIIKELTVLK
-475 EQVADARRT
+475 EQVADNRRST
-484 TIQAE
+484 VEAE
-489 VEEIKLKT
+489 VEELKLKT
-497 EVMIAVEETML
+497 EVMIAVEETMI
-508 FVSKNGYVKRASL
+508 FVSKNGYIKRSSM
-521 RSFGASQNEMP
+521 RSFGATNDLP
-532 EMKEGDRPLHVGQ
+532 EMKEQDRLLYQGQ
-545 AMTTDHLIVW
+545 AMTTDHVIVW
-555 TTGGNYL
+555 TVQGNYL
-562 LIPIHQLPDTRWK
+562 LIPVHQLPDTKWK
-575 ETGQHVAN
+575 DGGQHVAN
-583 LVPLEPNERI
+583 LVPLDPGDRI
-593 LSVDVVRDF
+593 LSVDLVRTFDE
-602 TEDAYCLFVT
+602 TSHCLFVT
-612 RQGMVKRSKLA
+612 RQGMVKRSKLS

-629 KSKPLQGVRLKDGD
+629 KSKPLQGVRLRSD
-643 DVLLARV
+643 DEVLYAKV
-650 TDGQQQ
+650 STGQEQ
-656 LFLATKNGFG
+656 LFLTTQHGFG

-671 EDVPV
+671 DDVPV
-676 VGIRAAGVKAINLK
+676 VGVRAAGVKAINLR
-690 DADAVAGAVSFTG
+690 DQDVVAGAIGFKQA
-703 SPNVALVTQR
+703 PNIVLLTQR
-713 GAVKKMR
+713 GALKKMR
-720 LADQFT
+720 LADQFQ
-726 VANRA
+726 VSNRA
-731 LRGLQLLRDL
+731 LRGTQLLRDL

-754 TQASEMT
+754 TQAKEVI
-761 LVGKNQTKTVQ
+761 LIGKEQEKTIQVQ
-772 VSSLSFLDRLSNG
+772 SLSYLDRLSNG
-785 SFVYDEEKFG
+785 SFAYDEEKFG
-795 TLVDL
+795 ALIDWYTV
-800 YIN
+800 

>member
-1 MSKLQNILN
+1 MSNLQNILN

-97 LRYPLVDMQGNN
+97 LRYPLIDMQGNN

-131 GLILDAI
+131 SLILDGI

-154 EPLVLPTLLPNL
+154 EPLVLPSLLPNL

-184 HNAAEVLDAA
+184 HHAGEVLDAA
-194 IGRISGNVESID
+194 IGRISGTVQNVD
-206 DLLLH
+206 DLLTH
-211 MKGPDFP
+211 MQGPDFP
-218 TGGIVQGEEGIRK
+218 TGGVVQGLDGIKK
-231 AFATGRGKV
+231 AFETGRGKV

-250 LRGGKQQIVITELP
+250 LRGGRQQIVITELP

-278 LRLDRKV
+278 LRLDKKV

-316 HFYLKQTDLQVAYN
+316 HFYLKQTDLQIAYN

-343 MGVLAL
+343 MGVLTL

-358 DVVIRRTNFDLDYA
+358 EVVIRRTAFDLEQA
-372 KKRQEVV
+372 KRRQEVV
-379 SALTAAISVLDET
+379 SALMTAISVLDET
-392 LELIRSAN
+392 LALIRSAS
-400 NKADAKQKLIERFKF
+400 NKADAKDKLIARFNF
-415 SDRQAEAVVML
+415 TDRQAEAVVML

-437 ELQEEAARLEK
+437 ELQEEAAKLEK
-448 EVARLEKILGDEK
+448 EIARLEKILNDEK
-461 TRNRLIIKELTTLK
+461 TRNRLIIKELTVLK
-475 EQVADARRT
+475 EQVADKRRS
-484 TIQAE
+484 TIEAE
-489 VEEIKLKT
+489 VEELKLKT
-497 EVMIAVEETML
+497 EVMIAVEETMVFL
-508 FVSKNGYVKRASL
+508 SKNGYVKRSSL
-521 RSFGASQNEMP
+521 RSFGASNDLP
-532 EMKEGDRPLHVGQ
+532 DLKEQDRPLLQGQ

-555 TTGGNYL
+555 TVRGNYL
-562 LIPIHQLPDTRWK
+562 LIPVHQLPDTKWK
-575 ETGQHVAN
+575 DGGQHVAN
-583 LVPLEPNERI
+583 LVPLEPGDRV
-593 LSVDVVRDF
+593 LSADLVRSFD
-602 TEDAYCLFVT
+602 EAHHCLFVT
-612 RQGMVKRSKLA
+612 RQGMVKRSKLS

-629 KSKPLQGVRLKDGD
+629 KSKPLQGVRLKAD
-643 DVLLARV
+643 DEVLYAQV
-650 TDGQQQ
+650 STGQTD
-656 LFLATKNGFG
+656 LFLATQNGFG

-671 EDVPV
+671 DDVPV
-676 VGIRAAGVKAINLK
+676 VGVRAAGVKAINLK
-690 DADAVAGAVSFTG
+690 DQDVVAGAIGFKEAPQIV
-703 SPNVALVTQR
+703 LLTQR
-713 GAVKKMR
+713 GALKKMR
-720 LADQFT
+720 LADQFQ
-726 VANRA
+726 VSSRA

-741 KSKPHQ
+741 KSKPHR

-754 TQASEMT
+754 TQAKELILS
-761 LVGKNQTKTVQ
+761 GKEQEKTIQ
-772 VSSLSFLDRLSNG
+772 IGSLSFLDRLSNG
-785 SFVYDEEKFG
+785 SFAYDEEKFG
-795 TLVDL
+795 PLLDWYTR
-800 YIN
+800 

>member
-1 MSKLQNILN
+1 MSNLQNILN

-97 LRYPLVDMQGNN
+97 LRYPLIDMQGNN

-131 GLILDAI
+131 SLILDGI

-154 EPLVLPTLLPNL
+154 EPLVLPSLLPNL

-184 HNAAEVLDAA
+184 HHAGEVLDAA
-194 IGRISGNVESID
+194 IGRISGTVQNVD
-206 DLLLH
+206 DLLTH
-211 MKGPDFP
+211 MQGPDFP
-218 TGGIVQGEEGIRK
+218 TGGVVQGLDGIKK
-231 AFATGRGKV
+231 AFETGRGKV

-250 LRGGKQQIVITELP
+250 LRGGRQQIVITELP

-278 LRLDRKV
+278 LRLDKKV

-316 HFYLKQTDLQVAYN
+316 HFYLKQTDLQIAYN

-343 MGVLAL
+343 MGVLTL

-358 DVVIRRTNFDLDYA
+358 EVVIRRTAFDLEQA
-372 KKRQEVV
+372 KRRQEVV
-379 SALTAAISVLDET
+379 SALMTAISVLDET
-392 LELIRSAN
+392 LALIRSAS
-400 NKADAKQKLIERFKF
+400 NKADAKDKLITRFNF
-415 SDRQAEAVVML
+415 TDRQAEAVVML

-437 ELQEEAARLEK
+437 ELQEEAAKLEK
-448 EVARLEKILGDEK
+448 EIARLEKILNDEK
-461 TRNRLIIKELTTLK
+461 TRNRLIIKELTVLK
-475 EQVADARRT
+475 EQVADKRRS
-484 TIQAE
+484 TIEAE
-489 VEEIKLKT
+489 VEELKLKT
-497 EVMIAVEETML
+497 EVMIAVEETMVFL
-508 FVSKNGYVKRASL
+508 SKNGYVKRSSL
-521 RSFGASQNEMP
+521 RSFGASNDLP
-532 EMKEGDRPLHVGQ
+532 DLKEQDRPLLQGQ

-555 TTGGNYL
+555 TVRGNYL
-562 LIPIHQLPDTRWK
+562 LIPVHQLPDTKWK
-575 ETGQHVAN
+575 DGGQHVAN
-583 LVPLEPNERI
+583 LVPLEPGDRV
-593 LSVDVVRDF
+593 LSADLVRSFD
-602 TEDAYCLFVT
+602 EAQHCLFVT
-612 RQGMVKRSKLA
+612 RQGMVKRSKLS

-629 KSKPLQGVRLKDGD
+629 KSKPLQGVRLKAD
-643 DVLLARV
+643 DEVLYAQV
-650 TDGQQQ
+650 STGQTE
-656 LFLATKNGFG
+656 LFLATQNGFG

-671 EDVPV
+671 DDVPV
-676 VGIRAAGVKAINLK
+676 VGVRAAGVKAINLK
-690 DADAVAGAVSFTG
+690 DQDVVAGAIGFKEAPQIV
-703 SPNVALVTQR
+703 LLTQR
-713 GAVKKMR
+713 GALKKMR
-720 LADQFT
+720 LSDQFQ
-726 VANRA
+726 VSSRA

-754 TQASEMT
+754 TQAKE
-761 LVGKNQTKTVQ
+761 LVLSGKEQEKTIQ
-772 VSSLSFLDRLSNG
+772 IGSLSFLDRLSNG
-785 SFVYDEEKFG
+785 SFAYDEEKFG
-795 TLVDL
+795 PLLDWYTR
-800 YIN
+800 

>member
-1 MSKLQNILN
+1 MSNLQNLLN

-19 RFGRYSKYIIQDRAL
+19 QFGRYSKYIIQNRAL

-131 GLILDAI
+131 SLILDGI

-154 EPLVLPTLLPNL
+154 EPLVLPSLLPNL

-184 HNAAEVLDAA
+184 HHAGEVLDAA
-194 IGRISGNVESID
+194 IGRISGTVHTVD
-206 DLLLH
+206 DLLTH
-211 MKGPDFP
+211 MQGPDFP
-218 TGGIVQGEEGIRK
+218 TGGVVQGLDGIKK
-231 AFATGRGKV
+231 AFETGRGKV
-240 IIRSRSTIET
+240 IIRSRATIET
-250 LRGGKQQIVITELP
+250 LRGGRQQIIITELP

-316 HFYLKQTDLQVAYN
+316 HFYLKQTDLQIAYN

-349 LDAYLAHVK
+349 LDAYLSHVK
-358 DVVIRRTNFDLDYA
+358 DVVIRRTTFDLEQA
-372 KKRQEVV
+372 KRRQEVV
-379 SALTAAISVLDET
+379 SALMTAISVLDET
-392 LELIRSAN
+392 LALIRSAS
-400 NKADAKQKLIERFKF
+400 NKSEAKDKLIERFQF
-415 SDRQAEAVVML
+415 TDRQAEAVVML

-437 ELQEEAARLEK
+437 ELQDEAAKLEK
-448 EVARLEKILGDEK
+448 EITRLEKILNDEK
-461 TRNRLIIKELTTLK
+461 TRNRLIIKELTVLK
-475 EQVADARRT
+475 EQVADARRST
-484 TIQAE
+484 VEAE
-489 VEEIKLKT
+489 VEELKLKT
-497 EVMIAVEETML
+497 EVMIAVEETMV
-508 FVSKNGYVKRASL
+508 FVSKNGYIKRSSM
-521 RSFGASQNEMP
+521 RSFGATNDLP
-532 EMKEGDRPLHVGQ
+532 EMKEQDRLLYQGQ
-545 AMTTDHLIVW
+545 AMTTDHVIVW
-555 TTGGNYL
+555 TVQGNYL
-562 LIPIHQLPDTRWK
+562 LIPVHQLPDTKWK
-575 ETGQHVAN
+575 DGGQHVAN
-583 LVPLEPNERI
+583 LVPLDPGDRI
-593 LSVDVVRDF
+593 LSVDLVRTFDE
-602 TEDAYCLFVT
+602 TSHCLFVT
-612 RQGMVKRSKLA
+612 RQGMVKRSKLS

-629 KSKPLQGVRLKDGD
+629 KSKPLQGVRLRSD
-643 DVLLARV
+643 DEVLYAKV
-650 TDGQQQ
+650 STGQEQ
-656 LFLATKNGFG
+656 LFLTTQHGFG

-671 EDVPV
+671 DDVPV
-676 VGIRAAGVKAINLK
+676 VGVRAAGVKAINLR
-690 DADAVAGAVSFTG
+690 DQDVVAGAIGFKQA
-703 SPNVALVTQR
+703 PNIVLLTQR
-713 GAVKKMR
+713 GALKKMR
-720 LADQFT
+720 LADQFQ
-726 VANRA
+726 VSNRA
-731 LRGLQLLRDL
+731 LRGTQLLRDL

-754 TQASEMT
+754 TQAKEVI
-761 LVGKNQTKTVQ
+761 LIGKEQEKTIQVQ
-772 VSSLSFLDRLSNG
+772 SLSYLDRLSNG
-785 SFVYDEEKFG
+785 SFAYDEEKFG
-795 TLVDL
+795 ALIDWYTV
-800 YIN
+800 

>member
-1 MSKLQNILN
+1 MSNLQNILN

-97 LRYPLVDMQGNN
+97 LRYPLIDMQGNN

-131 GLILDAI
+131 SLILDGI

-154 EPLVLPTLLPNL
+154 EPLVLPSLLPNL

-184 HNAAEVLDAA
+184 HHAGEVLDAA
-194 IGRISGNVESID
+194 IGRISGTVQNVD
-206 DLLLH
+206 DLLTH
-211 MKGPDFP
+211 MQGPDFP
-218 TGGIVQGEEGIRK
+218 TGGVVQGLDGIKK
-231 AFATGRGKV
+231 AFETGRGKV

-250 LRGGKQQIVITELP
+250 LRGGRQQIVITELP

-278 LRLDRKV
+278 LRLDKKV

-316 HFYLKQTDLQVAYN
+316 HFYLKQTDLQIAYN

-343 MGVLAL
+343 MGVLTL

-358 DVVIRRTNFDLDYA
+358 EVVIRRTAFDLEQA
-372 KKRQEVV
+372 KRRQEVV
-379 SALTAAISVLDET
+379 SALMTAISVLDET
-392 LELIRSAN
+392 LALIRSAS
-400 NKADAKQKLIERFKF
+400 NKADAKDKLIARFNF
-415 SDRQAEAVVML
+415 TDRQAEAVVML

-437 ELQEEAARLEK
+437 ELQEEAAKLEK
-448 EVARLEKILGDEK
+448 EIARLEKILNDEK
-461 TRNRLIIKELTTLK
+461 TRNRLIIKELTVLK
-475 EQVADARRT
+475 DQVADKRRS
-484 TIQAE
+484 TIEAE
-489 VEEIKLKT
+489 VEELKLKT
-497 EVMIAVEETML
+497 EVMIAVEETMVFL
-508 FVSKNGYVKRASL
+508 SKNGYVKRSSL
-521 RSFGASQNEMP
+521 RSFGASNDLP
-532 EMKEGDRPLHVGQ
+532 DLKEQDRPLLQGQ

-555 TTGGNYL
+555 TVRGNYL
-562 LIPIHQLPDTRWK
+562 LIPVHQLPDTKWK
-575 ETGQHVAN
+575 DGGQHVAN
-583 LVPLEPNERI
+583 LVPLEPGDRV
-593 LSVDVVRDF
+593 LSADLVRSFD
-602 TEDAYCLFVT
+602 EAQHCLFVT
-612 RQGMVKRSKLA
+612 RQGMVKRSKLS

-629 KSKPLQGVRLKDGD
+629 KSKPLQGVRLKAD
-643 DVLLARV
+643 DEVLYAQV
-650 TDGQQQ
+650 STGQTE
-656 LFLATKNGFG
+656 LFLATQNGFG

-671 EDVPV
+671 DDVPV
-676 VGIRAAGVKAINLK
+676 VGVRAAGVKAINLK
-690 DADAVAGAVSFTG
+690 DQDVVAGAIGFKEAPQIV
-703 SPNVALVTQR
+703 LLTQR
-713 GAVKKMR
+713 GALKKMR
-720 LADQFT
+720 LADQFQ
-726 VANRA
+726 VSSRA

-754 TQASEMT
+754 TQAKE
-761 LVGKNQTKTVQ
+761 LVLSGKEQEKTIQ
-772 VSSLSFLDRLSNG
+772 IGSLSFLDRLSNG
-785 SFVYDEEKFG
+785 SFAYDEEKFG
-795 TLVDL
+795 PLLDWYTR
-800 YIN
+800 

>member
-1 MSKLQNILN
+1 MSNLQNILN

-97 LRYPLVDMQGNN
+97 LRYPLIDMQGNN

-131 GLILDAI
+131 SLILDGI

-154 EPLVLPTLLPNL
+154 EPLVLPSLLPNL

-184 HNAAEVLDAA
+184 HHAGEVLDAA
-194 IGRISGNVESID
+194 IGRISGTVQNVD
-206 DLLLH
+206 DLLTH
-211 MKGPDFP
+211 MQGPDFP
-218 TGGIVQGEEGIRK
+218 TGGVVQGLDGIKK
-231 AFATGRGKV
+231 AFETGRGKV

-250 LRGGKQQIVITELP
+250 LRGGRQQIVITELP

-278 LRLDRKV
+278 LRLDKKV

-316 HFYLKQTDLQVAYN
+316 HFYLKQTDLQIAYN

-343 MGVLAL
+343 MGVLTL

-358 DVVIRRTNFDLDYA
+358 EVVIRRTAFDLEQA
-372 KKRQEVV
+372 KRRQEVV
-379 SALTAAISVLDET
+379 SALMTAISVLDET
-392 LELIRSAN
+392 LALIRSAS
-400 NKADAKQKLIERFKF
+400 NKADAKDKLIARFNF
-415 SDRQAEAVVML
+415 TDRQAEAVVML

-437 ELQEEAARLEK
+437 ELQEEAAKLEK
-448 EVARLEKILGDEK
+448 EIARLEKILNDEK
-461 TRNRLIIKELTTLK
+461 TRNRLIIKELTVLK
-475 EQVADARRT
+475 EQVADKRRS
-484 TIQAE
+484 TIEAE
-489 VEEIKLKT
+489 VEELKLKT
-497 EVMIAVEETML
+497 EVMIAVEETMVFL
-508 FVSKNGYVKRASL
+508 SKNGYVKRSSL
-521 RSFGASQNEMP
+521 RSFGASNDLP
-532 EMKEGDRPLHVGQ
+532 DLKEQDRPLLQGQ

-555 TTGGNYL
+555 TVRGNYL
-562 LIPIHQLPDTRWK
+562 LIPVHQLPDTKWK
-575 ETGQHVAN
+575 DGGQHVAN
-583 LVPLEPNERI
+583 LVPLEPGDRV
-593 LSVDVVRDF
+593 LSADLVRSFD
-602 TEDAYCLFVT
+602 EAHHCLFVT
-612 RQGMVKRSKLA
+612 RQGMVKRSKLS

-629 KSKPLQGVRLKDGD
+629 KSKPLQGVRLKAD
-643 DVLLARV
+643 DEVLYAQV
-650 TDGQQQ
+650 STGQTD
-656 LFLATKNGFG
+656 LFLATQNGFG

-671 EDVPV
+671 DDVPV
-676 VGIRAAGVKAINLK
+676 VGVRAAGVKAINLK
-690 DADAVAGAVSFTG
+690 DQDVVAGAIGFKEAPQIV
-703 SPNVALVTQR
+703 LLTQR
-713 GAVKKMR
+713 GALKKMR
-720 LADQFT
+720 LADQFQ
-726 VANRA
+726 VSSRA

-741 KSKPHQ
+741 KSKPHR

-754 TQASEMT
+754 TQAKE
-761 LVGKNQTKTVQ
+761 LVLSGKEQEKTIQ
-772 VSSLSFLDRLSNG
+772 IGSLSFLDRLSNG
-785 SFVYDEEKFG
+785 SFAYDEEKFG
-795 TLVDL
+795 PLLDWYTR
-800 YIN
+800 

>member
-1 MSKLQNILN
+1 MSNLQNILN

-131 GLILDAI
+131 SLILEGI

-154 EPLVLPTLLPNL
+154 EPLVLPSLLPNL

-184 HNAAEVLDAA
+184 HHAGEVLDAA
-194 IGRISGNVESID
+194 IGRISGTVHNVD
-206 DLLLH
+206 DLLTH
-211 MKGPDFP
+211 MQGPDFP
-218 TGGIVQGEEGIRK
+218 TGGVVQGLDGIKK
-231 AFATGRGKV
+231 AFETGRGKV
-240 IIRSRSTIET
+240 IIRSRAVIET
-250 LRGGKQQIVITELP
+250 LRGGRQQIIITELP

-316 HFYLKQTDLQVAYN
+316 HFYLKQTDLQIAYN

-349 LDAYLAHVK
+349 LDAYLSHVK
-358 DVVIRRTNFDLDYA
+358 DVVIRRTTFDLEQA
-372 KKRQEVV
+372 KRRQEVV
-379 SALTAAISVLDET
+379 SALMTAISVLDET
-392 LELIRSAN
+392 LALIRSAS
-400 NKADAKQKLIERFKF
+400 NKSEAKDKLIERFSF
-415 SDRQAEAVVML
+415 TDRQAEAVVML

-437 ELQEEAARLEK
+437 ELQEEAAKLEK
-448 EVARLEKILGDEK
+448 EIARLEKILNDEK
-461 TRNRLIIKELTTLK
+461 TRNRLIIKELTVLK
-475 EQVADARRT
+475 EQVADKRRS
-484 TIQAE
+484 TIEAE
-489 VEEIKLKT
+489 VEELKLKT
-497 EVMIAVEETML
+497 EVMIAVEETMV
-508 FVSKNGYVKRASL
+508 FVSKNGYIKRSSM
-521 RSFGASQNEMP
+521 RSFGATNDLP
-532 EMKEGDRPLHVGQ
+532 EMKEQDRLLYQGQ

-555 TTGGNYL
+555 TVQGNYL
-562 LIPIHQLPDTRWK
+562 LIPVHQLPDTKWK
-575 ETGQHVAN
+575 DGGQHVAN
-583 LVPLEPNERI
+583 LVPLESGDRI
-593 LSVDVVRDF
+593 LSVDLVRTFDE
-602 TEDAYCLFVT
+602 TSHCLFVT
-612 RQGMVKRSKLA
+612 RQGMVKRSKLS

-629 KSKPLQGVRLKDGD
+629 KSKPLQGVRLRAD
-643 DVLLARV
+643 DEVLYAKIS
-650 TDGQQQ
+650 TGQEQ
-656 LFLATKNGFG
+656 LFLTTQHGFG

-671 EDVPV
+671 DDVPV
-676 VGIRAAGVKAINLK
+676 VGVRAAGVKAINLR
-690 DADAVAGAVSFTG
+690 DQDVVAGAIGFKQA
-703 SPNVALVTQR
+703 PNIVLLTQR
-713 GAVKKMR
+713 GALKKMR
-720 LADQFT
+720 LADQFQ
-726 VANRA
+726 VSNRA
-731 LRGLQLLRDL
+731 LRGTQLLRDL

-754 TQASEMT
+754 TQAKE
-761 LVGKNQTKTVQ
+761 LILIGKEQEKTIQ
-772 VSSLSFLDRLSNG
+772 VPSLSFLDRLSNG
-785 SFVYDEEKFG
+785 SFAYDEEKFG
-795 TLVDL
+795 PLLDWYTV
-800 YIN
+800 

>member
-1 MSKLQNILN
+1 MSNLQNILN

-97 LRYPLVDMQGNN
+97 LRYPLIDMQGNN

-131 GLILDAI
+131 SLILDGI

-154 EPLVLPTLLPNL
+154 EPLVLPSLLPNL

-184 HNAAEVLDAA
+184 HHAGEVLDAA
-194 IGRISGNVESID
+194 IGRISGTVQNVD
-206 DLLLH
+206 DLLTH
-211 MKGPDFP
+211 MQGPDFP
-218 TGGIVQGEEGIRK
+218 TGGVVQGLDGIKK
-231 AFATGRGKV
+231 AFETGRGKV

-250 LRGGKQQIVITELP
+250 LRGGRQQIVITELP

-278 LRLDRKV
+278 LRLDKKV

-316 HFYLKQTDLQVAYN
+316 HFYLKQTDLQIAYN

-343 MGVLAL
+343 MGVLTL

-358 DVVIRRTNFDLDYA
+358 EVVIRRTAFDLEQA
-372 KKRQEVV
+372 KRRQEVV
-379 SALTAAISVLDET
+379 SALMTAISVLDET
-392 LELIRSAN
+392 LALIRSAS
-400 NKADAKQKLIERFKF
+400 NKADAKEKLIARFNF
-415 SDRQAEAVVML
+415 TDRQAEAVVML

-437 ELQEEAARLEK
+437 ELQEEAAKLEK
-448 EVARLEKILGDEK
+448 EIARLEKILNDEK
-461 TRNRLIIKELTTLK
+461 TRNRLIIKELTVLK
-475 EQVADARRT
+475 EQVADKRRS
-484 TIQAE
+484 TIEAE
-489 VEEIKLKT
+489 VEELKLKT
-497 EVMIAVEETML
+497 EVMIAVEETMVFL
-508 FVSKNGYVKRASL
+508 SKNGYVKRSSL
-521 RSFGASQNEMP
+521 RSFGASNDLP
-532 EMKEGDRPLHVGQ
+532 DLKEKDRPLLQGQ

-555 TTGGNYL
+555 TVRGNYL
-562 LIPIHQLPDTRWK
+562 LIPVHQLPDTKWK
-575 ETGQHVAN
+575 DGGQHVAN
-583 LVPLEPNERI
+583 LVPLEPGDRV
-593 LSVDVVRDF
+593 LSADLVRSFD
-602 TEDAYCLFVT
+602 EAQHCLFVT
-612 RQGMVKRSKLA
+612 RQGMVKRSKLS

-629 KSKPLQGVRLKDGD
+629 KSKPLQGVRLKAD
-643 DVLLARV
+643 DEVLYAQV
-650 TDGQQQ
+650 STGQTE
-656 LFLATKNGFG
+656 LFLATQNGFG

-671 EDVPV
+671 DDVPV
-676 VGIRAAGVKAINLK
+676 VGVRAAGVKAINLK
-690 DADAVAGAVSFTG
+690 DQDVVAGAIGFKEAPQIV
-703 SPNVALVTQR
+703 LLTQR
-713 GAVKKMR
+713 GALKKMR
-720 LADQFT
+720 LADQFQ
-726 VANRA
+726 VSSRA

-754 TQASEMT
+754 TQAKE
-761 LVGKNQTKTVQ
+761 LVLSGKEQEKAIQ
-772 VSSLSFLDRLSNG
+772 IGSLSFLDRLSNG
-785 SFVYDEEKFG
+785 SFAYDEEKFG
-795 TLVDL
+795 PLLDWYTR
-800 YIN
+800 

>member
-1 MSKLQNILN
+1 MSNLQNILN

-97 LRYPLVDMQGNN
+97 LRYPLIDMQGNN

-131 GLILDAI
+131 SLILDGI

-154 EPLVLPTLLPNL
+154 EPLVLPSLLPNL

-184 HNAAEVLDAA
+184 HHAGEVLDAA
-194 IGRISGNVESID
+194 IGRISGTVQNVD
-206 DLLLH
+206 DLLTH
-211 MKGPDFP
+211 MQGPDFP
-218 TGGIVQGEEGIRK
+218 TGGVVQGLDGIKK
-231 AFATGRGKV
+231 AFETGRGKV

-250 LRGGKQQIVITELP
+250 LRGGRQQIVITELP

-278 LRLDRKV
+278 LRLDKKV

-316 HFYLKQTDLQVAYN
+316 HFYLKQTDLQIAYN

-343 MGVLAL
+343 MGVLTL

-358 DVVIRRTNFDLDYA
+358 EVVIRRTAFDLEQA
-372 KKRQEVV
+372 KRRQEVV
-379 SALTAAISVLDET
+379 SALMTAISVLDET
-392 LELIRSAN
+392 LALIRSAS
-400 NKADAKQKLIERFKF
+400 NKADAKDKLITRFNF
-415 SDRQAEAVVML
+415 TDRQAEAVVML

-437 ELQEEAARLEK
+437 ELQEEAAKLEK
-448 EVARLEKILGDEK
+448 EIARLEKILNDEK
-461 TRNRLIIKELTTLK
+461 TRNRLIIKELTVLK
-475 EQVADARRT
+475 EQVADKRRS
-484 TIQAE
+484 TIEAE
-489 VEEIKLKT
+489 VEELKLKT
-497 EVMIAVEETML
+497 EVMIAVEETMVFL
-508 FVSKNGYVKRASL
+508 SKNGYVKRSSL
-521 RSFGASQNEMP
+521 RSFGASNDLP
-532 EMKEGDRPLHVGQ
+532 DLKEQDRPLLQGQ

-555 TTGGNYL
+555 TVRGNYL
-562 LIPIHQLPDTRWK
+562 LIPVHQLPDTKWK
-575 ETGQHVAN
+575 DGGQHVAN
-583 LVPLEPNERI
+583 LVPLEPGDRV
-593 LSVDVVRDF
+593 LSADLVRSFD
-602 TEDAYCLFVT
+602 ESHHCLFVT
-612 RQGMVKRSKLA
+612 RQGMVKRSKLS

-629 KSKPLQGVRLKDGD
+629 KSKPLQGVRLKAD
-643 DVLLARV
+643 DEVLYAQV
-650 TDGQQQ
+650 STGQTE
-656 LFLATKNGFG
+656 LFLATQNGFG

-671 EDVPV
+671 DDVPV
-676 VGIRAAGVKAINLK
+676 VGVRAAGVKAINLK
-690 DADAVAGAVSFTG
+690 DQDVVAGAIGFKEAPQIV
-703 SPNVALVTQR
+703 LLTQR
-713 GAVKKMR
+713 GALKKMR
-720 LADQFT
+720 LADQFQ
-726 VANRA
+726 VSSRA

-754 TQASEMT
+754 TQAKE
-761 LVGKNQTKTVQ
+761 LVLSGKEQEKTIQ
-772 VSSLSFLDRLSNG
+772 IGSLSFLDRLSNG
-785 SFVYDEEKFG
+785 SFAYDEEKFG
-795 TLVDL
+795 PLLDWYTR
-800 YIN
+800 

>member
-1 MSKLQNILN
+1 MSNLQNILN

-97 LRYPLVDMQGNN
+97 LRYPLIDMQGNN

-131 GLILDAI
+131 SLILDGI

-154 EPLVLPTLLPNL
+154 EPLVLPSLLPNL

-184 HNAAEVLDAA
+184 HHAGEVLDAA
-194 IGRISGNVESID
+194 IGRISGTVQNVD
-206 DLLLH
+206 DLLTH
-211 MKGPDFP
+211 MQGPDFP
-218 TGGIVQGEEGIRK
+218 TGGVVQGLDGIKK
-231 AFATGRGKV
+231 AFETGRGKV

-250 LRGGKQQIVITELP
+250 LRGGRQQIVITELP

-278 LRLDRKV
+278 LRLDKKV

-316 HFYLKQTDLQVAYN
+316 HFYLKQTDLQIAYN

-343 MGVLAL
+343 MGVLTL

-358 DVVIRRTNFDLDYA
+358 EVVIRRTAFDLEQA
-372 KKRQEVV
+372 KRRQEVV
-379 SALTAAISVLDET
+379 SALMTAISVLDET
-392 LELIRSAN
+392 LALIRSAS
-400 NKADAKQKLIERFKF
+400 NKADAKDKLIARFNF
-415 SDRQAEAVVML
+415 TDRQAEAVVML

-437 ELQEEAARLEK
+437 ELQEEAAKLEK
-448 EVARLEKILGDEK
+448 EIARLEKILNDEK
-461 TRNRLIIKELTTLK
+461 TRNRLIIKELTVLK
-475 EQVADARRT
+475 EQVADKRRS
-484 TIQAE
+484 TIEAE
-489 VEEIKLKT
+489 VEELKLKT
-497 EVMIAVEETML
+497 EVMIAVEETMVFL
-508 FVSKNGYVKRASL
+508 SKNGYVKRSSL
-521 RSFGASQNEMP
+521 RSFGASNDLP
-532 EMKEGDRPLHVGQ
+532 DLKEQDRPLLQGQ

-555 TTGGNYL
+555 TVRGNYL
-562 LIPIHQLPDTRWK
+562 LIPVHQLPDTKWK
-575 ETGQHVAN
+575 DGGQHVAN
-583 LVPLEPNERI
+583 LVPLEPGDRV
-593 LSVDVVRDF
+593 LSADLVRSFD
-602 TEDAYCLFVT
+602 EAHHCLFVT
-612 RQGMVKRSKLA
+612 RQGMVKRSKLS

-629 KSKPLQGVRLKDGD
+629 KSKPLQGVRLKAD
-643 DVLLARV
+643 DEVLYAQV
-650 TDGQQQ
+650 STGQTE
-656 LFLATKNGFG
+656 LFLATQNGFG

-671 EDVPV
+671 DDVPV
-676 VGIRAAGVKAINLK
+676 VGVRAAGVKAINLK
-690 DADAVAGAVSFTG
+690 DQDVVAGAIGFKEAPQIV
-703 SPNVALVTQR
+703 LLTQR
-713 GAVKKMR
+713 GALKKMR
-720 LADQFT
+720 LADQFQ
-726 VANRA
+726 VSSRA

-741 KSKPHQ
+741 KSKPHR

-754 TQASEMT
+754 TQAKE
-761 LVGKNQTKTVQ
+761 LVLSGKEQEKTIQ
-772 VSSLSFLDRLSNG
+772 IGSLSFLDRLSNG
-785 SFVYDEEKFG
+785 SFAYDEEKFG
-795 TLVDL
+795 PLLDWYTR
-800 YIN
+800 

>member
-1 MSKLQNILN
+1 MSNLQNILN

-57 LFDRA
+57 LYDRA

-131 GLILDAI
+131 SLILDGI

-154 EPLVLPTLLPNL
+154 EPLVLPSLLPNL

-184 HNAAEVLDAA
+184 HHAGEVLDAA
-194 IGRISGNVESID
+194 IGRISGTVNDVN
-206 DLLLH
+206 DLLTH
-211 MKGPDFP
+211 MQGPDFP
-218 TGGIVQGEEGIRK
+218 TGGVVQGLDGIKK
-231 AFATGRGKV
+231 AFETGRGKV
-240 IIRSRSTIET
+240 IIRSRATIET
-250 LRGGKQQIVITELP
+250 LRGGRQQIVITELP

-310 DAEGVL
+310 DAEGIL

-349 LDAYLAHVK
+349 LDAYLSHVK
-358 DVVIRRTNFDLDYA
+358 EVVIRRTTFDLDQA
-372 KKRQEVV
+372 KRRQEVV
-379 SALTAAISVLDET
+379 SALMIAISVLDET
-392 LELIRSAN
+392 LRLIRAAT
-400 NKADAKQKLIERFKF
+400 NKAEAKENLIERFAF

-437 ELQEEAARLEK
+437 ELQEEAEKLEK
-448 EVARLEKILGDEK
+448 EVTRLEKILNDEK
-461 TRNRLIIKELTTLK
+461 TRNRLIIKELSILK
-475 EQVADARRT
+475 DQVADERRST
-484 TIQAE
+484 VEAE
-489 VEEIKLKT
+489 VEELKLKT
-497 EVMIAVEETML
+497 EVMIAVEETMV
-508 FVSKNGYVKRASL
+508 FMSKNGYIKRSSL
-521 RSFGASQNEMP
+521 RSFGASNDLP
-532 EMKEGDRPLHVGQ
+532 EMKEQDRLLYQGQ
-545 AMTTDHLIVW
+545 AMTTDHVIVW
-555 TTGGNYL
+555 TIRGNYL
-562 LIPIHQLPDTRWK
+562 LIPVHQLPDTKWK
-575 ETGQHVAN
+575 DGGQHVAN
-583 LVPLEPNERI
+583 LVPLEPGDRV
-593 LSVDVVRDF
+593 LSIDLVRTFDE
-602 TEDAYCLFVT
+602 TSHCLFVT
-612 RQGMVKRSKLA
+612 RQGMVKRSKLS

-629 KSKPLQGVRLKDGD
+629 KSKPLQGVRLKAD
-643 DVLLARV
+643 DEVLYAAV
-650 TDGQQQ
+650 STGEKQ
-656 LFLATKNGFG
+656 LFLATQNGFG

-671 EDVPV
+671 DDVPV
-676 VGIRAAGVKAINLK
+676 VGVRAAGVKAINLK
-690 DADAVAGAVSFTG
+690 DDDVVAGAIAFMQA
-703 SPNVALVTQR
+703 PNIVLLTQR
-713 GAVKKMR
+713 GALKKMR
-720 LADQFT
+720 LSDQFQIT
-726 VANRA
+726 NRA
-731 LRGLQLLRDL
+731 LRGQQLLRDL

-747 VAALIDV
+747 VAALLDV
-754 TQASEMT
+754 TNQKELVLIGKEQAKSIQI
-761 LVGKNQTKTVQ
+761 G
-772 VSSLSFLDRLSNG
+772 SLSYLDRLSNG
-785 SFVYDEEKFG
+785 SFAYDEEKFG
-795 TLVDL
+795 PLVDW
-800 YIN
+800 YTV

>member
-1 MSKLQNILN
+1 MSNLQNILN

-131 GLILDAI
+131 SLILEGI

-154 EPLVLPTLLPNL
+154 EPLVLPSLLPNL

-184 HNAAEVLDAA
+184 HHAGEVLDAA
-194 IGRISGNVESID
+194 IGRISGTVHTVD
-206 DLLLH
+206 DLLTH
-211 MKGPDFP
+211 MQGPDFP
-218 TGGIVQGEEGIRK
+218 TGGVVQGLDGIKK
-231 AFATGRGKV
+231 AFETGRGKV
-240 IIRSRSTIET
+240 IIRSRATIET
-250 LRGGKQQIVITELP
+250 LRGGRQQIIITELP

-316 HFYLKQTDLQVAYN
+316 HFYLKQTDLQIAYN

-349 LDAYLAHVK
+349 LDAYLSHVK
-358 DVVIRRTNFDLDYA
+358 DVVIRRTTFDLEQA
-372 KKRQEVV
+372 KRRQEVV
-379 SALTAAISVLDET
+379 SALMTAISVLDET
-392 LELIRSAN
+392 LALIRSAS
-400 NKADAKQKLIERFKF
+400 NKSEAKDKLIERFSF
-415 SDRQAEAVVML
+415 TDRQAEAVVML

-437 ELQEEAARLEK
+437 ELQEEAAKLEK
-448 EVARLEKILGDEK
+448 EIARLEKILNDEK
-461 TRNRLIIKELTTLK
+461 TRNRLIIKELTVLK
-475 EQVADARRT
+475 EQVADKRRS
-484 TIQAE
+484 TIEAE
-489 VEEIKLKT
+489 VEELKLKT
-497 EVMIAVEETML
+497 EVMIAVEETMV
-508 FVSKNGYVKRASL
+508 FVSKNGYIKRSSM
-521 RSFGASQNEMP
+521 RSFGATNDLP
-532 EMKEGDRPLHVGQ
+532 EMKEQDRLLYQGQ

-555 TTGGNYL
+555 TVQGNYL
-562 LIPIHQLPDTRWK
+562 LIPVHQLPDTKWK
-575 ETGQHVAN
+575 DGGQHVAN
-583 LVPLEPNERI
+583 LVPLEPGDRI
-593 LSVDVVRDF
+593 LSVDLVRTFDE
-602 TEDAYCLFVT
+602 TSHCLFVT
-612 RQGMVKRSKLA
+612 RQGMVKRSKLS

-629 KSKPLQGVRLKDGD
+629 KSKPLQGVRLRAD
-643 DVLLARV
+643 DEVLYAKIS
-650 TDGQQQ
+650 TGQEQ
-656 LFLATKNGFG
+656 LFLTTQHGFG

-676 VGIRAAGVKAINLK
+676 VGVRAAGVKAINLR
-690 DADAVAGAVSFTG
+690 DQDVVAGAIGFKQA
-703 SPNVALVTQR
+703 PNIVLLTQR
-713 GAVKKMR
+713 GALKKMR
-720 LADQFT
+720 LADQFQ
-726 VANRA
+726 VSNRA
-731 LRGLQLLRDL
+731 LRGTQLLRDL

-754 TQASEMT
+754 TQAKE
-761 LVGKNQTKTVQ
+761 LILIGKEQEKTIQ
-772 VSSLSFLDRLSNG
+772 VPSLSFLDRLSNG
-785 SFVYDEEKFG
+785 SFAYDEEKFG
-795 TLVDL
+795 PLLDWYTV
-800 YIN
+800 

>member
-1 MSKLQNILN
+1 MSNLQNILN

-97 LRYPLVDMQGNN
+97 LRYPLIDMQGNN

-131 GLILDAI
+131 SLILDGI

-154 EPLVLPTLLPNL
+154 EPLVLPSLLPNL

-184 HNAAEVLDAA
+184 HHAGEVLDAA
-194 IGRISGNVESID
+194 IGRISGTVQNVD
-206 DLLLH
+206 DLLTH
-211 MKGPDFP
+211 MQGPDFP
-218 TGGIVQGEEGIRK
+218 TGGVVQGLDGIKK
-231 AFATGRGKV
+231 AFETGRGKV

-250 LRGGKQQIVITELP
+250 LRGGRQQIVITELP

-278 LRLDRKV
+278 LRLDKKV

-316 HFYLKQTDLQVAYN
+316 HFYLKQTDLQIAYN

-343 MGVLAL
+343 MGVLTL

-358 DVVIRRTNFDLDYA
+358 EVVIRRTAFDLEQA
-372 KKRQEVV
+372 KRRQEVV
-379 SALTAAISVLDET
+379 SALMTAISVLDET
-392 LELIRSAN
+392 LALIRSAS
-400 NKADAKQKLIERFKF
+400 NKADAKDKLITRFNF
-415 SDRQAEAVVML
+415 TDRQAEAVVML

-437 ELQEEAARLEK
+437 ELQEEAAKLEK
-448 EVARLEKILGDEK
+448 EIARLEKILNDEK
-461 TRNRLIIKELTTLK
+461 TRNRLIIKELTVLK
-475 EQVADARRT
+475 EQVADKRRS
-484 TIQAE
+484 TIEAE
-489 VEEIKLKT
+489 VEELKLKT
-497 EVMIAVEETML
+497 EVMIAVEETMVFL
-508 FVSKNGYVKRASL
+508 SKNGYVKRSSL
-521 RSFGASQNEMP
+521 RSFGASNDLP
-532 EMKEGDRPLHVGQ
+532 DLKEQDRPLLQGQ

-555 TTGGNYL
+555 TVRGNYL
-562 LIPIHQLPDTRWK
+562 LIPVHQLPDTKWK
-575 ETGQHVAN
+575 DGGQHVAN
-583 LVPLEPNERI
+583 LVPLEPGDRV
-593 LSVDVVRDF
+593 LSADLVRSFD
-602 TEDAYCLFVT
+602 EAQHCLFVT
-612 RQGMVKRSKLA
+612 RQGMVKRSKLS

-629 KSKPLQGVRLKDGD
+629 KSKPLQGVRLKAD
-643 DVLLARV
+643 DEVLYAQV
-650 TDGQQQ
+650 STGQTD
-656 LFLATKNGFG
+656 LFLATQNGFG

-671 EDVPV
+671 DDVPV
-676 VGIRAAGVKAINLK
+676 VGVRAAGVKAINLK
-690 DADAVAGAVSFTG
+690 DQDVVAGTIGFKEAPQIV
-703 SPNVALVTQR
+703 LLTQR
-713 GAVKKMR
+713 GALKKMR
-720 LADQFT
+720 LADQFQ
-726 VANRA
+726 VSSRA

-754 TQASEMT
+754 TQAKE
-761 LVGKNQTKTVQ
+761 LVLSGKEQEKTIQ
-772 VSSLSFLDRLSNG
+772 IGSLSFLDRLSNG
-785 SFVYDEEKFG
+785 SFAYDEDKFG
-795 TLVDL
+795 PLLDWYTR
-800 YIN
+800 

>member
-1 MSKLQNILN
+1 MSNLQNILN

-97 LRYPLVDMQGNN
+97 LRYPLIDMQGNN

-131 GLILDAI
+131 SLILDGI

-154 EPLVLPTLLPNL
+154 EPLVLPSLLPNL

-184 HNAAEVLDAA
+184 HHAGEVLDAA
-194 IGRISGNVESID
+194 IGRISGTVQNVD
-206 DLLLH
+206 DLLTH
-211 MKGPDFP
+211 MQGPDFP
-218 TGGIVQGEEGIRK
+218 TGGVVQGLDGIKK
-231 AFATGRGKV
+231 AFETGRGKV

-250 LRGGKQQIVITELP
+250 LRGGRQQIVITELP

-278 LRLDRKV
+278 LRLDKKV

-316 HFYLKQTDLQVAYN
+316 HFYLKQTDLQIAYN

-343 MGVLAL
+343 MGVLTL

-358 DVVIRRTNFDLDYA
+358 EVVIRRTAFDLEQA
-372 KKRQEVV
+372 KRRQEVV
-379 SALTAAISVLDET
+379 SALMTAISVLDET
-392 LELIRSAN
+392 LALIRSASY
-400 NKADAKQKLIERFKF
+400 KADAKDKLITRFNF
-415 SDRQAEAVVML
+415 TDRQAEAVVML

-437 ELQEEAARLEK
+437 ELQEEAAKLEK
-448 EVARLEKILGDEK
+448 EIARLEKILNDEK
-461 TRNRLIIKELTTLK
+461 TRNRLIIKELTVLK
-475 EQVADARRT
+475 EQVADKRRS
-484 TIQAE
+484 TIEAE
-489 VEEIKLKT
+489 VEELKLKT
-497 EVMIAVEETML
+497 EVMIAVEETMVFL
-508 FVSKNGYVKRASL
+508 SKNGYVKRSSL
-521 RSFGASQNEMP
+521 RSFGASNDLP
-532 EMKEGDRPLHVGQ
+532 DLKEQDRPLLQGQ

-555 TTGGNYL
+555 TVRGNYL
-562 LIPIHQLPDTRWK
+562 LIPVHQLPDTKWK
-575 ETGQHVAN
+575 DGGQHVAN
-583 LVPLEPNERI
+583 LVPLEPGDRV
-593 LSVDVVRDF
+593 LSADLVRSFD
-602 TEDAYCLFVT
+602 EAQHCLFVT
-612 RQGMVKRSKLA
+612 RQGMVKRSKLS

-629 KSKPLQGVRLKDGD
+629 KSKPLQGVRLKAD
-643 DVLLARV
+643 DEVLYAQV
-650 TDGQQQ
+650 SMGQTE
-656 LFLATKNGFG
+656 LFLATQNGFG

-671 EDVPV
+671 DDVPV
-676 VGIRAAGVKAINLK
+676 VGVRAAGVKAINLK
-690 DADAVAGAVSFTG
+690 DQDVVAGAIGFKEAPQIV
-703 SPNVALVTQR
+703 LLTQR
-713 GAVKKMR
+713 GALKKMR
-720 LADQFT
+720 LADQFQ
-726 VANRA
+726 VSSRA

-754 TQASEMT
+754 TQAKE
-761 LVGKNQTKTVQ
+761 LVLSGKEQEKTIQ
-772 VSSLSFLDRLSNG
+772 IGSLSFLDRLSNG
-785 SFVYDEEKFG
+785 SFAYDEEKFG
-795 TLVDL
+795 PLLDWYTR
-800 YIN
+800 

>member
-1 MSKLQNILN
+1 MSNLQNILN

-97 LRYPLVDMQGNN
+97 LRYPLIDMQGNN

-131 GLILDAI
+131 SLILDGI

-154 EPLVLPTLLPNL
+154 EPLVLPSLLPNL

-184 HNAAEVLDAA
+184 HHAGEVLDAA
-194 IGRISGNVESID
+194 IGRISGTVQNVD
-206 DLLLH
+206 DLLTH
-211 MKGPDFP
+211 MQGPDFP
-218 TGGIVQGEEGIRK
+218 TGGVVQGLDGIKK
-231 AFATGRGKV
+231 AFETGRGKV

-250 LRGGKQQIVITELP
+250 LRGGRQQIVITELP

-278 LRLDRKV
+278 LRLDKKV

-316 HFYLKQTDLQVAYN
+316 HFYLKQTDLQIAYN

-343 MGVLAL
+343 MGVLTL

-358 DVVIRRTNFDLDYA
+358 EVVIRRTAFDLEQA
-372 KKRQEVV
+372 KRRQEVV
-379 SALTAAISVLDET
+379 SALMTAISVLDET
-392 LELIRSAN
+392 LALIRSAS
-400 NKADAKQKLIERFKF
+400 NKADAKEKLIARFNF
-415 SDRQAEAVVML
+415 TDRQAEAVVML

-437 ELQEEAARLEK
+437 ELQEEAAKLEK
-448 EVARLEKILGDEK
+448 EIARLEKILNDEK
-461 TRNRLIIKELTTLK
+461 TRNRLIIKELTVLK
-475 EQVADARRT
+475 EQVADKRRS
-484 TIQAE
+484 TIEAE
-489 VEEIKLKT
+489 VEELKLKT
-497 EVMIAVEETML
+497 EVMIAVEETMVFL
-508 FVSKNGYVKRASL
+508 SKNGYVKRSSL
-521 RSFGASQNEMP
+521 RSFGASNDLP
-532 EMKEGDRPLHVGQ
+532 DLKEQDRPLLQGQ

-555 TTGGNYL
+555 TVRGNYL
-562 LIPIHQLPDTRWK
+562 LIPVHQLPDTKWK
-575 ETGQHVAN
+575 DGGQHVAN
-583 LVPLEPNERI
+583 LVPLEPGDRV
-593 LSVDVVRDF
+593 LSADLVRSFD
-602 TEDAYCLFVT
+602 EAHHCLFVT
-612 RQGMVKRSKLA
+612 RQGMVKRSKLS

-629 KSKPLQGVRLKDGD
+629 KSKPLQGVRLKAD
-643 DVLLARV
+643 DEVLYAQV
-650 TDGQQQ
+650 STGQTE
-656 LFLATKNGFG
+656 LFLATQNGFG

-671 EDVPV
+671 DDVPV
-676 VGIRAAGVKAINLK
+676 VGVRAAGVKAINLK
-690 DADAVAGAVSFTG
+690 DQDVVAGAIGFKEAPQIV
-703 SPNVALVTQR
+703 LLTQR
-713 GAVKKMR
+713 GALKKMR
-720 LADQFT
+720 LADQFQ
-726 VANRA
+726 VSSRA

-754 TQASEMT
+754 TQAKE
-761 LVGKNQTKTVQ
+761 LVLSGKEQEKTIQ
-772 VSSLSFLDRLSNG
+772 IGSLSFLDRLSNG
-785 SFVYDEEKFG
+785 SFAYDEEKFG
-795 TLVDL
+795 PLLDWYTR
-800 YIN
+800 

>member
-1 MSKLQNILN
+1 MSNLQNILN

-131 GLILDAI
+131 SLILEGI

-154 EPLVLPTLLPNL
+154 EPLVLPSLLPNL

-184 HNAAEVLDAA
+184 HHAGEVLDAA
-194 IGRISGNVESID
+194 IGRISGTVHNVD
-206 DLLLH
+206 DLLTH
-211 MKGPDFP
+211 MQGPDFP
-218 TGGIVQGEEGIRK
+218 TGGVVQGLDGIKK
-231 AFATGRGKV
+231 AFETGRGKV
-240 IIRSRSTIET
+240 IIRSRAVIET
-250 LRGGKQQIVITELP
+250 LRGGRQQIIITELP

-316 HFYLKQTDLQVAYN
+316 HFYLKQTDLQIAYN

-349 LDAYLAHVK
+349 LDAYLSHVK
-358 DVVIRRTNFDLDYA
+358 DVVIRRTTFDLEQA
-372 KKRQEVV
+372 KRRQEVV
-379 SALTAAISVLDET
+379 SALMTAISVLDET
-392 LELIRSAN
+392 LALIRSAS
-400 NKADAKQKLIERFKF
+400 NKSEAKDKLIERFSF
-415 SDRQAEAVVML
+415 TDRQAEAVVML

-437 ELQEEAARLEK
+437 ELQEEAAKLEK
-448 EVARLEKILGDEK
+448 EIARLEKILNDEK
-461 TRNRLIIKELTTLK
+461 TRNRLIIKELTVLK
-475 EQVADARRT
+475 EQVADKRRS
-484 TIQAE
+484 TIEAE
-489 VEEIKLKT
+489 VEELKLKT
-497 EVMIAVEETML
+497 EVMIAVEETMV
-508 FVSKNGYVKRASL
+508 FVSKNGYIKRSSM
-521 RSFGASQNEMP
+521 RSFGATNDLP
-532 EMKEGDRPLHVGQ
+532 EMKEQDRLLYQGQ

-555 TTGGNYL
+555 TVQGNYL
-562 LIPIHQLPDTRWK
+562 LIPVHQLPDTKWK
-575 ETGQHVAN
+575 DGGQHVAN
-583 LVPLEPNERI
+583 LVPLEPGDRI
-593 LSVDVVRDF
+593 LSVDLVRTFDE
-602 TEDAYCLFVT
+602 TSHCLFVT
-612 RQGMVKRSKLA
+612 RQGMVKRSKLS

-629 KSKPLQGVRLKDGD
+629 KSKPLQGVRLRAD
-643 DVLLARV
+643 DEVLYAKIS
-650 TDGQQQ
+650 TGQEQ
-656 LFLATKNGFG
+656 LFLTTQHGFG

-676 VGIRAAGVKAINLK
+676 VGVRAAGVKAINLR
-690 DADAVAGAVSFTG
+690 DQDVVAGAIGFKQA
-703 SPNVALVTQR
+703 PNIVLLTQR
-713 GAVKKMR
+713 GALKKMR
-720 LADQFT
+720 LADQFQ
-726 VANRA
+726 VSNRA
-731 LRGLQLLRDL
+731 LRGTQLLRDL

-754 TQASEMT
+754 TQAKE
-761 LVGKNQTKTVQ
+761 LILIGKEQEKTIQ
-772 VSSLSFLDRLSNG
+772 VPSLSFLDRLSNG
-785 SFVYDEEKFG
+785 SFAYDEEKFG
-795 TLVDL
+795 PLLDWYTV
-800 YIN
+800 

>member
-1 MSKLQNILN
+1 MSNLQNILN

-131 GLILDAI
+131 SLILEGI

-154 EPLVLPTLLPNL
+154 EPLVLPSLLPNL

-184 HNAAEVLDAA
+184 HHAGEVLDAA
-194 IGRISGNVESID
+194 IRRISGTVHTVD
-206 DLLLH
+206 DLLTH
-211 MKGPDFP
+211 MQGPDFP
-218 TGGIVQGEEGIRK
+218 TGGVVQGLDGIKK
-231 AFATGRGKV
+231 AFETGRGKV
-240 IIRSRSTIET
+240 IIRSRATIET
-250 LRGGKQQIVITELP
+250 LRGGRQQIIITELP

-316 HFYLKQTDLQVAYN
+316 HFYLKQTDLQIAYN

-349 LDAYLAHVK
+349 LDAYLSHVK
-358 DVVIRRTNFDLDYA
+358 DVVIRRTTFDLEQA
-372 KKRQEVV
+372 KRRQEVV
-379 SALTAAISVLDET
+379 SALMTAISVLDET
-392 LELIRSAN
+392 LALIRSAS
-400 NKADAKQKLIERFKF
+400 NKSEAKDKLIERFSF
-415 SDRQAEAVVML
+415 TDRQAEAVVML

-437 ELQEEAARLEK
+437 ELQEEAAKLEK
-448 EVARLEKILGDEK
+448 EIARLEKILNDEK
-461 TRNRLIIKELTTLK
+461 TRNRLIIKELTVLK
-475 EQVADARRT
+475 EQVADKRRS
-484 TIQAE
+484 TIEAE
-489 VEEIKLKT
+489 VEELKLKT
-497 EVMIAVEETML
+497 EVMIAVEETMV
-508 FVSKNGYVKRASL
+508 FVSKNGYIKRSSM
-521 RSFGASQNEMP
+521 RSFGATNDLP
-532 EMKEGDRPLHVGQ
+532 EMKEQDRLLYQGQ

-555 TTGGNYL
+555 TVQGNYL
-562 LIPIHQLPDTRWK
+562 LIPVHQLPDTKWK
-575 ETGQHVAN
+575 DGGQHVAN
-583 LVPLEPNERI
+583 LVPLEPGDRI
-593 LSVDVVRDF
+593 LSVDLVRTFDE
-602 TEDAYCLFVT
+602 TSHCLFVT
-612 RQGMVKRSKLA
+612 RQGMVKRSKLS

-629 KSKPLQGVRLKDGD
+629 KSKPLQGVRLRAD
-643 DVLLARV
+643 DEVLYAKIS
-650 TDGQQQ
+650 TGQEQ
-656 LFLATKNGFG
+656 LFLTTQHGFG

-676 VGIRAAGVKAINLK
+676 VGVRAAGVKAINLR
-690 DADAVAGAVSFTG
+690 DQDVVAGAIGFKQA
-703 SPNVALVTQR
+703 PNIVLLTQR
-713 GAVKKMR
+713 GALKKMR
-720 LADQFT
+720 LADQFQ
-726 VANRA
+726 VSNRA
-731 LRGLQLLRDL
+731 LRGTQLLRDL

-754 TQASEMT
+754 TQAKE
-761 LVGKNQTKTVQ
+761 LILIGKEQEKTIQ
-772 VSSLSFLDRLSNG
+772 VPSLSFLDRLSNG
-785 SFVYDEEKFG
+785 SFAYDEEKFG
-795 TLVDL
+795 PLLDWYTV
-800 YIN
+800 

>member
-1 MSKLQNILN
+1 MSNLQNILN

-97 LRYPLVDMQGNN
+97 LRYPLIDMQGNN

-131 GLILDAI
+131 SLILDGI

-154 EPLVLPTLLPNL
+154 EPLVLPSLLPNL

-184 HNAAEVLDAA
+184 HHAGEVLDAA
-194 IGRISGNVESID
+194 IGRISGTVQNVD
-206 DLLLH
+206 DLLTH
-211 MKGPDFP
+211 MQGPDFP
-218 TGGIVQGEEGIRK
+218 TGGVVQGLDGIKK
-231 AFATGRGKV
+231 AFETGRGKV

-250 LRGGKQQIVITELP
+250 LRGGRQQIVITELP

-278 LRLDRKV
+278 LRLDKKV

-316 HFYLKQTDLQVAYN
+316 HFYLKQTDLQIAYN

-343 MGVLAL
+343 MGVLTL

-358 DVVIRRTNFDLDYA
+358 EVVIRRTAFDLEQA
-372 KKRQEVV
+372 KRRQEVV
-379 SALTAAISVLDET
+379 SALMTAISVLDET
-392 LELIRSAN
+392 LALIRSAS
-400 NKADAKQKLIERFKF
+400 NKADAKEKLIARFNF
-415 SDRQAEAVVML
+415 TDRQAEAVVML

-437 ELQEEAARLEK
+437 ELQEEAAKLEK
-448 EVARLEKILGDEK
+448 EIARLEKILNDEK
-461 TRNRLIIKELTTLK
+461 TRNRLIIKELTVLK
-475 EQVADARRT
+475 EQVADKRRS
-484 TIQAE
+484 TIEAE
-489 VEEIKLKT
+489 VEELKLKT
-497 EVMIAVEETML
+497 EVMIAVEETMVFL
-508 FVSKNGYVKRASL
+508 SKNGYVKRSSL
-521 RSFGASQNEMP
+521 RSFGASNDLP
-532 EMKEGDRPLHVGQ
+532 DLKEKDRPLLQGQ

-555 TTGGNYL
+555 TVRGNYL
-562 LIPIHQLPDTRWK
+562 LIPVHQLPDTKWK
-575 ETGQHVAN
+575 DGGQHVAN
-583 LVPLEPNERI
+583 LVPLEPGDRV
-593 LSVDVVRDF
+593 LSADLVRSFD
-602 TEDAYCLFVT
+602 EAQHCLFVT
-612 RQGMVKRSKLA
+612 RQGMVKRSKLS

-629 KSKPLQGVRLKDGD
+629 KSKPLQGVRLKTD
-643 DVLLARV
+643 DEVLYAQV
-650 TDGQQQ
+650 STGQTE
-656 LFLATKNGFG
+656 LFLATQNGFG

-671 EDVPV
+671 DDVPV
-676 VGIRAAGVKAINLK
+676 VGVRAAGVKAINLK
-690 DADAVAGAVSFTG
+690 DQDVVAGAIGFKEAPQIV
-703 SPNVALVTQR
+703 LLTQR
-713 GAVKKMR
+713 GALKKMR
-720 LADQFT
+720 LADQFQ
-726 VANRA
+726 VSSRA

-754 TQASEMT
+754 TQAKE
-761 LVGKNQTKTVQ
+761 LVLSGKEQEKTIQ
-772 VSSLSFLDRLSNG
+772 IGSLSFLDRLSNG
-785 SFVYDEEKFG
+785 SFAYDEEKFG
-795 TLVDL
+795 PLLDWYTR
-800 YIN
+800 

>member
-1 MSKLQNILN
+1 MSNLQNILN

-131 GLILDAI
+131 SLILDGI

-154 EPLVLPTLLPNL
+154 EPLVLPSLLPNL

-184 HNAAEVLDAA
+184 HHAGEVLDAA
-194 IGRISGNVESID
+194 IGRISGTVHTVD
-206 DLLLH
+206 DLLTH
-211 MKGPDFP
+211 MQGPDFP
-218 TGGIVQGEEGIRK
+218 TGGVVQGLDGIKK
-231 AFATGRGKV
+231 AFETGRGKV
-240 IIRSRSTIET
+240 IIRSRATIET
-250 LRGGKQQIVITELP
+250 LRGGRQQIIITELP

-316 HFYLKQTDLQVAYN
+316 HFYLKQTDLQIAYN

-349 LDAYLAHVK
+349 LDAYLSHVK
-358 DVVIRRTNFDLDYA
+358 DVVIRRTTFDLEQA
-372 KKRQEVV
+372 KRRQEVV
-379 SALTAAISVLDET
+379 SALMTAISVLDET
-392 LELIRSAN
+392 LALIRSAS
-400 NKADAKQKLIERFKF
+400 NKSEAKDKLIERFQF
-415 SDRQAEAVVML
+415 TDRQAEAVVML

-437 ELQEEAARLEK
+437 ELQDEAAKLEK
-448 EVARLEKILGDEK
+448 EITRLEKILNDEK
-461 TRNRLIIKELTTLK
+461 TRNRLIIKELTVLK
-475 EQVADARRT
+475 EQVADARRST
-484 TIQAE
+484 VEAE
-489 VEEIKLKT
+489 VEELKLKT
-497 EVMIAVEETML
+497 EVMIAVEETMV
-508 FVSKNGYVKRASL
+508 FVSKNGYIKRSSM
-521 RSFGASQNEMP
+521 RSFGATNDLP
-532 EMKEGDRPLHVGQ
+532 EMKEQDRLLYQGQ
-545 AMTTDHLIVW
+545 AMTTDHVIVW
-555 TTGGNYL
+555 TVQGNYL
-562 LIPIHQLPDTRWK
+562 LIPVHQLPDTKWK
-575 ETGQHVAN
+575 DGGQHVAN
-583 LVPLEPNERI
+583 LVPLDPGDRI
-593 LSVDVVRDF
+593 LSVDLVRTFDE
-602 TEDAYCLFVT
+602 TSHCLFVT
-612 RQGMVKRSKLA
+612 RQGMVKRSKLS

-629 KSKPLQGVRLKDGD
+629 KSKPLQGVRLRSD
-643 DVLLARV
+643 DEVLYAKV
-650 TDGQQQ
+650 STGQEQ
-656 LFLATKNGFG
+656 LFLTTQHGFG
-666 LWFTE
+666 LWFME
-671 EDVPV
+671 DDVPV
-676 VGIRAAGVKAINLK
+676 VGVRAAGVKAINLR
-690 DADAVAGAVSFTG
+690 DQDVVAGAIGFKQA
-703 SPNVALVTQR
+703 PNIVLLTQR
-713 GAVKKMR
+713 GALKKMR
-720 LADQFT
+720 LADQFQ
-726 VANRA
+726 VSNRA
-731 LRGLQLLRDL
+731 LRGTQLLRDL

-754 TQASEMT
+754 TQAKEVI
-761 LVGKNQTKTVQ
+761 LIGKEQEKTIQVQ
-772 VSSLSFLDRLSNG
+772 SLSYLDRLSNG
-785 SFVYDEEKFG
+785 SFAYDEEKFG
-795 TLVDL
+795 ALIDWYTV
-800 YIN
+800 

>member
-1 MSKLQNILN
+1 MSNLQNILN

-44 QRRILYAMHTEGN
+44 QRRILYAMNTEGN

-97 LRYPLVDMQGNN
+97 LRYPLIDMQGNN

-131 GLILDAI
+131 SLILDGI

-154 EPLVLPTLLPNL
+154 EPLVLPSLLPNL

-184 HNAAEVLDAA
+184 HHAGEVLDAA
-194 IGRISGNVESID
+194 IGRISGTVQNVD
-206 DLLLH
+206 DLLTH
-211 MKGPDFP
+211 MQGPDFP
-218 TGGIVQGEEGIRK
+218 TGGVVQGLDGIKK
-231 AFATGRGKV
+231 AFETGRGKV

-250 LRGGKQQIVITELP
+250 LRGGRQQIVITELP

-278 LRLDRKV
+278 LRLDKKV

-316 HFYLKQTDLQVAYN
+316 HFYLKQTDLQIAYN

-343 MGVLAL
+343 MGVLTL

-358 DVVIRRTNFDLDYA
+358 EVVIRRTAFDLEQA
-372 KKRQEVV
+372 KRRQEVV
-379 SALTAAISVLDET
+379 SALMTAISVLDET
-392 LELIRSAN
+392 LALIRSAS
-400 NKADAKQKLIERFKF
+400 NKADAKDKLIARFNF
-415 SDRQAEAVVML
+415 TDRQAEAVVML

-437 ELQEEAARLEK
+437 ELQEEAAKLEK
-448 EVARLEKILGDEK
+448 EIARLEKILNDEK
-461 TRNRLIIKELTTLK
+461 TRNRLIIKELTVLK
-475 EQVADARRT
+475 EQVADKRRS
-484 TIQAE
+484 TIEAE
-489 VEEIKLKT
+489 VEELKLKT
-497 EVMIAVEETML
+497 EVMIAVEETMVFL
-508 FVSKNGYVKRASL
+508 SKNGYVKRSSL
-521 RSFGASQNEMP
+521 RSFGASNDLP
-532 EMKEGDRPLHVGQ
+532 DLKEQDRPLLQGQ

-555 TTGGNYL
+555 TVRGNYL
-562 LIPIHQLPDTRWK
+562 LIPVHQLPDTKWK
-575 ETGQHVAN
+575 DGGQHVAN
-583 LVPLEPNERI
+583 LVPLEPGDRV
-593 LSVDVVRDF
+593 LSADLVRSFD
-602 TEDAYCLFVT
+602 EAHHCLFVT
-612 RQGMVKRSKLA
+612 RQGMVKRSKLS

-629 KSKPLQGVRLKDGD
+629 KSKPLQGVRLKAD
-643 DVLLARV
+643 DEVLYAQV
-650 TDGQQQ
+650 STGQTD
-656 LFLATKNGFG
+656 LFLATQNGFG

-671 EDVPV
+671 DDVPV
-676 VGIRAAGVKAINLK
+676 VGVRAAGVKAINLK
-690 DADAVAGAVSFTG
+690 DQDVVAGAIGFKEAPQIV
-703 SPNVALVTQR
+703 LLTQR
-713 GAVKKMR
+713 GALKKMR
-720 LADQFT
+720 LADQFQ
-726 VANRA
+726 VSSRA

-741 KSKPHQ
+741 KSKPHR

-754 TQASEMT
+754 TQAKE
-761 LVGKNQTKTVQ
+761 LVLSGKEQEKTIQ
-772 VSSLSFLDRLSNG
+772 IGSLSFLDRLSNG
-785 SFVYDEEKFG
+785 SFAYDEEKFG
-795 TLVDL
+795 PLLDWYTR
-800 YIN
+800 

>member
-1 MSKLQNILN
+1 MSNLQNILN

-97 LRYPLVDMQGNN
+97 LRYPLIDMQGNN

-131 GLILDAI
+131 SLILDGI

-154 EPLVLPTLLPNL
+154 EPLVLPSLLPNL

-184 HNAAEVLDAA
+184 HHAGEVLDAA
-194 IGRISGNVESID
+194 IGRISGTVQNVD
-206 DLLLH
+206 DLLTH
-211 MKGPDFP
+211 MQGPDFP
-218 TGGIVQGEEGIRK
+218 TGGVVQGLDGIKK
-231 AFATGRGKV
+231 AFETGRGKV

-250 LRGGKQQIVITELP
+250 LRGGRQQIVITELP

-278 LRLDRKV
+278 LRLDKKV

-316 HFYLKQTDLQVAYN
+316 HFYLKQTDLQIAYN

-343 MGVLAL
+343 MGVLTL

-358 DVVIRRTNFDLDYA
+358 EVVIRRTAFDLEQA
-372 KKRQEVV
+372 KRRQEVV
-379 SALTAAISVLDET
+379 SALMTAISVLDET
-392 LELIRSAN
+392 LALIRSAS
-400 NKADAKQKLIERFKF
+400 NKADAKEKLITRFNF
-415 SDRQAEAVVML
+415 TDRQAEAVVML

-437 ELQEEAARLEK
+437 ELQEEAAKLEK
-448 EVARLEKILGDEK
+448 EIARLEKILNDEK
-461 TRNRLIIKELTTLK
+461 TRNRLIIKELTVLK
-475 EQVADARRT
+475 EQVADKRRS
-484 TIQAE
+484 TIEAE
-489 VEEIKLKT
+489 VEELKLKT
-497 EVMIAVEETML
+497 EVMIAVEETMVFL
-508 FVSKNGYVKRASL
+508 SKNGYVKRSSL
-521 RSFGASQNEMP
+521 RSFGASNDLP
-532 EMKEGDRPLHVGQ
+532 DLKEQDRPLLQGQ

-555 TTGGNYL
+555 TVRGNYL
-562 LIPIHQLPDTRWK
+562 LIPVHQLPDTKWK
-575 ETGQHVAN
+575 DGGQHVAN
-583 LVPLEPNERI
+583 LVPLEPGDRV
-593 LSVDVVRDF
+593 LSADLVHSFD
-602 TEDAYCLFVT
+602 EAQHCLFVT
-612 RQGMVKRSKLA
+612 RQGMVKRSKLS

-629 KSKPLQGVRLKDGD
+629 KSKPLQGVRLKAD
-643 DVLLARV
+643 DEVLYAQV
-650 TDGQQQ
+650 STGQTE
-656 LFLATKNGFG
+656 LFLATQNGFG

-671 EDVPV
+671 DDVPV
-676 VGIRAAGVKAINLK
+676 VGVRAAGVKAINLK
-690 DADAVAGAVSFTG
+690 DQDVVAGAIGFKEAPQIV
-703 SPNVALVTQR
+703 LLTQR
-713 GAVKKMR
+713 GALKKMR
-720 LADQFT
+720 LADQFQ
-726 VANRA
+726 VSSRA

-754 TQASEMT
+754 TQAKE
-761 LVGKNQTKTVQ
+761 LVLSGKEQEKTIQ
-772 VSSLSFLDRLSNG
+772 IGSLSFLDRLSNG
-785 SFVYDEEKFG
+785 SFAYDEEKFG
-795 TLVDL
+795 PLLDWYTR
-800 YIN
+800 

>member
-1 MSKLQNILN
+1 MSNLQNILN

-97 LRYPLVDMQGNN
+97 LRYPLIDMQGNN

-131 GLILDAI
+131 SLILDGI

-154 EPLVLPTLLPNL
+154 EPLVLPSLLPNL

-184 HNAAEVLDAA
+184 HHAGEVLDAA
-194 IGRISGNVESID
+194 IGRISGTVQNVD
-206 DLLLH
+206 DLLTH
-211 MKGPDFP
+211 MQGPDFP
-218 TGGIVQGEEGIRK
+218 TGGVVQGLDGIKK
-231 AFATGRGKV
+231 AFETGRGKV

-250 LRGGKQQIVITELP
+250 LRGGRQQIVITELP

-278 LRLDRKV
+278 LRLDKKV

-316 HFYLKQTDLQVAYN
+316 HFYLKQTDLQIAYN

-343 MGVLAL
+343 MGVLTL

-358 DVVIRRTNFDLDYA
+358 EVVIRRTAFDLEQA
-372 KKRQEVV
+372 KRRQEVV
-379 SALTAAISVLDET
+379 SALMTAISVLDET
-392 LELIRSAN
+392 LALIRSAS
-400 NKADAKQKLIERFKF
+400 NKADAKDKLIARFNF
-415 SDRQAEAVVML
+415 TDRQAEAVVML

-437 ELQEEAARLEK
+437 ELQEEAAKLEK
-448 EVARLEKILGDEK
+448 EIARLEKILNDEK
-461 TRNRLIIKELTTLK
+461 TRNRLIIKELTILK
-475 EQVADARRT
+475 EQVADKRRS
-484 TIQAE
+484 TIEAE
-489 VEEIKLKT
+489 VEELKLKT
-497 EVMIAVEETML
+497 EVMIAVEETMVFL
-508 FVSKNGYVKRASL
+508 SKNGYVKRSSL
-521 RSFGASQNEMP
+521 RSFGASNDLP
-532 EMKEGDRPLHVGQ
+532 DLKEQDRPLLQGQ

-555 TTGGNYL
+555 TVRGNYL
-562 LIPIHQLPDTRWK
+562 LIPVHQLPDTKWK
-575 ETGQHVAN
+575 DGGQHVAN
-583 LVPLEPNERI
+583 LVPLEPGDRV
-593 LSVDVVRDF
+593 LSADLVRSFD
-602 TEDAYCLFVT
+602 EAQHCLFVT
-612 RQGMVKRSKLA
+612 RQGMVKRSKLS

-629 KSKPLQGVRLKDGD
+629 KSKPLQGVRLKAD
-643 DVLLARV
+643 DEVLYAQV
-650 TDGQQQ
+650 STGQTD
-656 LFLATKNGFG
+656 LFLATQNGFG

-671 EDVPV
+671 DDVPV
-676 VGIRAAGVKAINLK
+676 VGVRAAGVKAINLK
-690 DADAVAGAVSFTG
+690 DQDVVAGAIGFKEAPQIV
-703 SPNVALVTQR
+703 LLTQR
-713 GAVKKMR
+713 GALKKMR
-720 LADQFT
+720 LADQFQ
-726 VANRA
+726 VSSRA

-754 TQASEMT
+754 TQAKE
-761 LVGKNQTKTVQ
+761 LVLSGKEQEKTIQ
-772 VSSLSFLDRLSNG
+772 IGSLSFLDRLSNG
-785 SFVYDEEKFG
+785 SFAYDEEKFG
-795 TLVDL
+795 PLLDWYTR
-800 YIN
+800 

>member
-1 MSKLQNILN
+1 MSNLKNILN

-97 LRYPLVDMQGNN
+97 LRYPLIDMQGNN

-131 GLILDAI
+131 SLILDGI

-154 EPLVLPTLLPNL
+154 EPLVLPSLLPNL

-184 HNAAEVLDAA
+184 HHAGEVLDAA
-194 IGRISGNVESID
+194 IGRISGTVQNVD
-206 DLLLH
+206 DLLTH
-211 MKGPDFP
+211 MQGPDFP
-218 TGGIVQGEEGIRK
+218 TGGVVQGLDGIKK
-231 AFATGRGKV
+231 AFETGRGKV

-250 LRGGKQQIVITELP
+250 LRGGRQQIVITELP

-278 LRLDRKV
+278 LRLDKKV

-316 HFYLKQTDLQVAYN
+316 HFYLKQTDLQIAYN

-343 MGVLAL
+343 MGVLTL

-358 DVVIRRTNFDLDYA
+358 EVVIRRTAFDLEQA
-372 KKRQEVV
+372 KRRQEVV
-379 SALTAAISVLDET
+379 SALMTAISVLDET
-392 LELIRSAN
+392 LALIRSAS
-400 NKADAKQKLIERFKF
+400 NKADAKDKLITRFNF
-415 SDRQAEAVVML
+415 TDRQAEAVVML

-437 ELQEEAARLEK
+437 ELQEEAAKLEK
-448 EVARLEKILGDEK
+448 EIARLEKILNDEK
-461 TRNRLIIKELTTLK
+461 TRNRLIIKELTVLK
-475 EQVADARRT
+475 EQVADKRRS
-484 TIQAE
+484 TIEAE
-489 VEEIKLKT
+489 VEELKLKT
-497 EVMIAVEETML
+497 EVMIAVEETMVFL
-508 FVSKNGYVKRASL
+508 SKNGYVKRSSL
-521 RSFGASQNEMP
+521 RSFGASNDLP
-532 EMKEGDRPLHVGQ
+532 DLKEQDRPLLQGQ

-555 TTGGNYL
+555 TVRGNYL
-562 LIPIHQLPDTRWK
+562 LIPVHQLPDTKWK
-575 ETGQHVAN
+575 DGGQHVAN
-583 LVPLEPNERI
+583 LVPLEPGDRV
-593 LSVDVVRDF
+593 LSADLVRSFD
-602 TEDAYCLFVT
+602 EEQHCLFVT
-612 RQGMVKRSKLA
+612 RQGMVKRSKLS

-629 KSKPLQGVRLKDGD
+629 KSKPLQGVRLKAD
-643 DVLLARV
+643 DEVLYAQV
-650 TDGQQQ
+650 STGQTE
-656 LFLATKNGFG
+656 LFLATQNGFG

-671 EDVPV
+671 DDVPV
-676 VGIRAAGVKAINLK
+676 VGVRAAGVKAINLK
-690 DADAVAGAVSFTG
+690 DQDVVAGAIGFKEAPQIV
-703 SPNVALVTQR
+703 LLTQR
-713 GAVKKMR
+713 GALKKMR
-720 LADQFT
+720 LADQFQ
-726 VANRA
+726 VSSRA

-754 TQASEMT
+754 TQAKE
-761 LVGKNQTKTVQ
+761 LVLSGKEQEKTIQ
-772 VSSLSFLDRLSNG
+772 IGSLSFLDRLSNG
-785 SFVYDEEKFG
+785 SFAYDEEKFG
-795 TLVDL
+795 PLLDWYTR
-800 YIN
+800 

>member
-1 MSKLQNILN
+1 MSNLQNILN

-57 LFDRA
+57 LYDRA

-131 GLILDAI
+131 SLILDGI

-154 EPLVLPTLLPNL
+154 EPLVLPSLLPNL

-184 HNAAEVLDAA
+184 HHAGEVLDAA
-194 IGRISGNVESID
+194 IGRISGTVNDVN
-206 DLLLH
+206 DLLTH
-211 MKGPDFP
+211 MQGPDFP
-218 TGGIVQGEEGIRK
+218 TGGVVQGLDGIKK
-231 AFATGRGKV
+231 AFETGRGKV
-240 IIRSRSTIET
+240 IIRSRATIET
-250 LRGGKQQIVITELP
+250 LRGGRQQIVITELP

-310 DAEGVL
+310 DAEGIL

-349 LDAYLAHVK
+349 LDAYLSHVK
-358 DVVIRRTNFDLDYA
+358 EVVIRRTMFDLDQA
-372 KKRQEVV
+372 KRRQEVV
-379 SALTAAISVLDET
+379 SALMTAISVLDET
-392 LELIRSAN
+392 LRLIRAAT
-400 NKADAKQKLIERFKF
+400 NKAEAKENLIERFAF

-437 ELQEEAARLEK
+437 ELQEEAEKLEK
-448 EVARLEKILGDEK
+448 EVTRLEKILNDEK
-461 TRNRLIIKELTTLK
+461 TRNRLIIKELSILK
-475 EQVADARRT
+475 DQVADERRST
-484 TIQAE
+484 VEAE
-489 VEEIKLKT
+489 VEELKLKT
-497 EVMIAVEETML
+497 EVMIAVEETMV
-508 FVSKNGYVKRASL
+508 FMSKNGYIKRSSL
-521 RSFGASQNEMP
+521 RSFGASNDLP
-532 EMKEGDRPLHVGQ
+532 EMKEQDRLLYQGQ
-545 AMTTDHLIVW
+545 AMTTDHVIVW
-555 TTGGNYL
+555 TIRGNYL
-562 LIPIHQLPDTRWK
+562 LIPVHQLPDTKWK
-575 ETGQHVAN
+575 DGGQHVAN
-583 LVPLEPNERI
+583 LVPLEPGDRV
-593 LSVDVVRDF
+593 LSIDLVRTFDE
-602 TEDAYCLFVT
+602 TSHCLFVT
-612 RQGMVKRSKLA
+612 RQGMVKRSKLS

-629 KSKPLQGVRLKDGD
+629 KSKPLQGVRLKAD
-643 DVLLARV
+643 DEVLYAAV
-650 TDGQQQ
+650 STGEKQ
-656 LFLATKNGFG
+656 LFLATQNGFG

-671 EDVPV
+671 DDVPV
-676 VGIRAAGVKAINLK
+676 VGVRAAGVKAINLK
-690 DADAVAGAVSFTG
+690 DDDVVAGAIAFMQA
-703 SPNVALVTQR
+703 PNIVLLTQR
-713 GAVKKMR
+713 GALKKMR
-720 LADQFT
+720 LSDQFQIT
-726 VANRA
+726 NRA
-731 LRGLQLLRDL
+731 LRGQQLLRDL

-747 VAALIDV
+747 VAALLDV
-754 TQASEMT
+754 TNQKELVLIGKEQAKSIQI
-761 LVGKNQTKTVQ
+761 G
-772 VSSLSFLDRLSNG
+772 SLSYLDRLSNG
-785 SFVYDEEKFG
+785 SFAYDEEKFG
-795 TLVDL
+795 PLVDW
-800 YIN
+800 YTV

>member
-1 MSKLQNILN
+1 MSNLQNILN

-57 LFDRA
+57 LYDRA

-131 GLILDAI
+131 SLILDGI

-154 EPLVLPTLLPNL
+154 EPLVLPSLLPNL

-184 HNAAEVLDAA
+184 HHAGEVLDAA
-194 IGRISGNVESID
+194 IGRISGTVNDVN
-206 DLLLH
+206 DLLTH
-211 MKGPDFP
+211 MQGPDFP
-218 TGGIVQGEEGIRK
+218 TGGVVQGLDGIKK
-231 AFATGRGKV
+231 AFETGRGKV
-240 IIRSRSTIET
+240 IIRSRATIET
-250 LRGGKQQIVITELP
+250 LRGGRQQIVITELP

-285 EGVAEVRDETD
+285 EGVADVRDETD

-310 DAEGVL
+310 DAEGIL

-349 LDAYLAHVK
+349 LDAYLSHVK
-358 DVVIRRTNFDLDYA
+358 EVVIRRTTFDLDQA
-372 KKRQEVV
+372 KRRQEVV
-379 SALTAAISVLDET
+379 SALMTAISVLDET
-392 LELIRSAN
+392 LRLIRAAT
-400 NKADAKQKLIERFKF
+400 NKAEAKENLIERFSF

-437 ELQEEAARLEK
+437 ELQEEAEKLEK
-448 EVARLEKILGDEK
+448 EVTRLEKILNDEK
-461 TRNRLIIKELTTLK
+461 TRNRLIIKELSILK
-475 EQVADARRT
+475 DQVADERRST
-484 TIQAE
+484 VEAE
-489 VEEIKLKT
+489 VEELKLKT
-497 EVMIAVEETML
+497 EVMIAVEETMV
-508 FVSKNGYVKRASL
+508 FMSKNGYIKRSSL
-521 RSFGASQNEMP
+521 RSFGASNDLP
-532 EMKEGDRPLHVGQ
+532 EMKEQDRLLYQGQ
-545 AMTTDHLIVW
+545 AMTTDHVIVW
-555 TTGGNYL
+555 TIRGNYL
-562 LIPIHQLPDTRWK
+562 LIPVHQLPDTKWK
-575 ETGQHVAN
+575 DGGQHVAN
-583 LVPLEPNERI
+583 LVPLEPGDRV
-593 LSVDVVRDF
+593 LSIDLVRTFDE
-602 TEDAYCLFVT
+602 TSHCLFVT
-612 RQGMVKRSKLA
+612 RQGMVKRSKLS

-629 KSKPLQGVRLKDGD
+629 KSKPLQGVRLKAD
-643 DVLLARV
+643 DEVLYAAV
-650 TDGQQQ
+650 STGEKQ
-656 LFLATKNGFG
+656 LFLATQNGFG

-671 EDVPV
+671 DDVPV
-676 VGIRAAGVKAINLK
+676 VGVRAAGVKAINLK
-690 DADAVAGAVSFTG
+690 DDDVVAGAIAFMQA
-703 SPNVALVTQR
+703 PNIVLLTQR
-713 GAVKKMR
+713 GALKKMR
-720 LADQFT
+720 LSDQFQIT
-726 VANRA
+726 NRA
-731 LRGLQLLRDL
+731 LRGQQLLRDL

-747 VAALIDV
+747 VAALLDV
-754 TQASEMT
+754 TNQKELLLIGKEQAKSIQI
-761 LVGKNQTKTVQ
+761 G
-772 VSSLSFLDRLSNG
+772 SLSYLDRLSNG
-785 SFVYDEEKFG
+785 SFAYDEEKFG
-795 TLVDL
+795 PLVDW
-800 YIN
+800 YTV

>member
-1 MSKLQNILN
+1 MSNLQNILN

-131 GLILDAI
+131 SLILDGI

-154 EPLVLPTLLPNL
+154 EPLVLPSLLPNL

-184 HNAAEVLDAA
+184 HHAGEVLDAA
-194 IGRISGNVESID
+194 IGRISGSVHTVD
-206 DLLLH
+206 DLLTH
-211 MKGPDFP
+211 MQGPDFP
-218 TGGIVQGEEGIRK
+218 TGGVVQGLDGIKK
-231 AFATGRGKV
+231 AFETGRGKV
-240 IIRSRSTIET
+240 IIRSRATIET
-250 LRGGKQQIVITELP
+250 LRGGRQQIIITELP

-316 HFYLKQTDLQVAYN
+316 HFYLKQTDLQIAYN

-349 LDAYLAHVK
+349 LDAYLSHVK
-358 DVVIRRTNFDLDYA
+358 DVVIRRTTFDLEQA
-372 KKRQEVV
+372 KRRQEVV
-379 SALTAAISVLDET
+379 SALMTAISVLDET
-392 LELIRSAN
+392 LALIRSAS
-400 NKADAKQKLIERFKF
+400 NKSEAKDKLIERFQF
-415 SDRQAEAVVML
+415 TDRQAEAVVML

-437 ELQEEAARLEK
+437 ELQDEAAKLEK
-448 EVARLEKILGDEK
+448 EITRLEKILNDEK
-461 TRNRLIIKELTTLK
+461 TRNRLIIKELTVLK
-475 EQVADARRT
+475 EQVADNRRST
-484 TIQAE
+484 VEAE
-489 VEEIKLKT
+489 VEELKLKT
-497 EVMIAVEETML
+497 EVMIAVEETMV
-508 FVSKNGYVKRASL
+508 FVSKNGYIKRSSM
-521 RSFGASQNEMP
+521 RSFGATNDLP
-532 EMKEGDRPLHVGQ
+532 EMKEQDRLLYQGQ
-545 AMTTDHLIVW
+545 AMTTDHVIVW
-555 TTGGNYL
+555 TVQGNYL
-562 LIPIHQLPDTRWK
+562 LIPVHQLPDTKWK
-575 ETGQHVAN
+575 DGGQHVAN
-583 LVPLEPNERI
+583 LVPLDPGDRI
-593 LSVDVVRDF
+593 LSVDLVRTFDE
-602 TEDAYCLFVT
+602 TSHCLFAT
-612 RQGMVKRSKLA
+612 RQGMVKRSKLS

-629 KSKPLQGVRLKDGD
+629 KSKPLQGVRLRSD
-643 DVLLARV
+643 DEVLYAKV
-650 TDGQQQ
+650 STGQEQ
-656 LFLATKNGFG
+656 LFLTTQHGFG

-671 EDVPV
+671 DDVPV
-676 VGIRAAGVKAINLK
+676 VGVRAAGVKAINLR
-690 DADAVAGAVSFTG
+690 DQDVVAGAIGFKQA
-703 SPNVALVTQR
+703 PNIVLLTQR
-713 GAVKKMR
+713 GALKKMR
-720 LADQFT
+720 LADQFQ
-726 VANRA
+726 VSNRA
-731 LRGLQLLRDL
+731 LRGTQLLRDL

-754 TQASEMT
+754 TQAKEVI
-761 LVGKNQTKTVQ
+761 LIGKEQEKTIQVQ
-772 VSSLSFLDRLSNG
+772 SLSYLDRLSNG
-785 SFVYDEEKFG
+785 SFAYDEEKFG
-795 TLVDL
+795 ALIDWYTV
-800 YIN
+800 

>member
-1 MSKLQNILN
+1 MSNLQNILN

-97 LRYPLVDMQGNN
+97 LRYPLIDMQGNN

-131 GLILDAI
+131 SLILDGI

-154 EPLVLPTLLPNL
+154 EPLVLPSLLPNL

-184 HNAAEVLDAA
+184 HHAGEVLDAA
-194 IGRISGNVESID
+194 IGRISGTVQNVD
-206 DLLLH
+206 DLLTH
-211 MKGPDFP
+211 MQGPDFP
-218 TGGIVQGEEGIRK
+218 TGGVVQGLDGIKK
-231 AFATGRGKV
+231 AFETGRGKV

-250 LRGGKQQIVITELP
+250 LRGGRQQIVITELP

-278 LRLDRKV
+278 LRLDKKV

-316 HFYLKQTDLQVAYN
+316 HFYLKQTDLQIAYN

-343 MGVLAL
+343 MGVLTL

-358 DVVIRRTNFDLDYA
+358 EVVIRRTAFDLEQA
-372 KKRQEVV
+372 KRRQEVV
-379 SALTAAISVLDET
+379 SALMTAISVLDET
-392 LELIRSAN
+392 LALIRSAS
-400 NKADAKQKLIERFKF
+400 NKADAKDKLIARFNF
-415 SDRQAEAVVML
+415 TDRQAEAVVML

-437 ELQEEAARLEK
+437 ELQEEAAKLEK
-448 EVARLEKILGDEK
+448 EIARLEKILNDEK
-461 TRNRLIIKELTTLK
+461 TRNRLIIKELTVLK
-475 EQVADARRT
+475 EQVADKRRS
-484 TIQAE
+484 TIEAE
-489 VEEIKLKT
+489 VEELKLKT
-497 EVMIAVEETML
+497 EVMIAVEETMVFL
-508 FVSKNGYVKRASL
+508 SKNGYVKRSSL
-521 RSFGASQNEMP
+521 RSFGASNDLP
-532 EMKEGDRPLHVGQ
+532 DLKEQDRPLLQGQ
-545 AMTTDHLIVW
+545 AMTTDYLIVW
-555 TTGGNYL
+555 TVRGNYL
-562 LIPIHQLPDTRWK
+562 LIPVHQLPDTKWK
-575 ETGQHVAN
+575 DGGQHVAN
-583 LVPLEPNERI
+583 LVPLEPGDRV
-593 LSVDVVRDF
+593 LSADLVRSFD
-602 TEDAYCLFVT
+602 EAHHCLFVT
-612 RQGMVKRSKLA
+612 RQGMVKRSKLS

-629 KSKPLQGVRLKDGD
+629 KSKPLQGVRLKAD
-643 DVLLARV
+643 DEVLYAQV
-650 TDGQQQ
+650 STGQTD
-656 LFLATKNGFG
+656 LFLATQNGFG

-671 EDVPV
+671 DDVPV
-676 VGIRAAGVKAINLK
+676 VGVRAAGVKAINLK
-690 DADAVAGAVSFTG
+690 DQDVVAGAIGFKEAPQIV
-703 SPNVALVTQR
+703 LLTQR
-713 GAVKKMR
+713 GALKKMR
-720 LADQFT
+720 LADQFQ
-726 VANRA
+726 VSSRA

-741 KSKPHQ
+741 KAKPHQ

-754 TQASEMT
+754 TQAKE
-761 LVGKNQTKTVQ
+761 LVLSGKEQEKTIQ
-772 VSSLSFLDRLSNG
+772 IGSLSFLDRLSNG
-785 SFVYDEEKFG
+785 SFAYDEEKFG
-795 TLVDL
+795 PLLDWYTR
-800 YIN
+800 

>member
-1 MSKLQNILN
+1 MSNLQNILN

-97 LRYPLVDMQGNN
+97 LRYPLIDMQGNN

-131 GLILDAI
+131 SLILDGI

-154 EPLVLPTLLPNL
+154 EPLVLPSLLPNL

-184 HNAAEVLDAA
+184 HHAGEVLDAA
-194 IGRISGNVESID
+194 IGRISGTVQNVD
-206 DLLLH
+206 DLLTH
-211 MKGPDFP
+211 MQGPDFP
-218 TGGIVQGEEGIRK
+218 TGGVVQGLDGIKK
-231 AFATGRGKV
+231 AFETGRGKV

-250 LRGGKQQIVITELP
+250 LRGGRQQIVITELP

-278 LRLDRKV
+278 LRLDKKV

-316 HFYLKQTDLQVAYN
+316 HFYLKQTDLQIAYN

-343 MGVLAL
+343 MGVLTL

-358 DVVIRRTNFDLDYA
+358 EVVIRRTAFDLEQA
-372 KKRQEVV
+372 KRRQEVV
-379 SALTAAISVLDET
+379 SALMTAISVLDET
-392 LELIRSAN
+392 LALIRSAS
-400 NKADAKQKLIERFKF
+400 NKADAKDKLITRFNF
-415 SDRQAEAVVML
+415 TDRQAEAVVML

-437 ELQEEAARLEK
+437 ELQEEAAKLEK
-448 EVARLEKILGDEK
+448 EIARLEKILNDEK
-461 TRNRLIIKELTTLK
+461 TRNRLIIKELTVLK
-475 EQVADARRT
+475 EQVADKRRS
-484 TIQAE
+484 TIEAE
-489 VEEIKLKT
+489 VEELKLKT
-497 EVMIAVEETML
+497 EVMIAVEETMVFL
-508 FVSKNGYVKRASL
+508 SKNGYVKRSSL
-521 RSFGASQNEMP
+521 RSFGASNDLP
-532 EMKEGDRPLHVGQ
+532 DLKEQDRPLLQGQ

-555 TTGGNYL
+555 TVRGNYL
-562 LIPIHQLPDTRWK
+562 LIPVHQLPDTKWK
-575 ETGQHVAN
+575 DGGQHVAN
-583 LVPLEPNERI
+583 LVPLEPGDRV
-593 LSVDVVRDF
+593 LSADLVRSFD
-602 TEDAYCLFVT
+602 EAQHCLFVT
-612 RQGMVKRSKLA
+612 RQGMVKRSKLS

-629 KSKPLQGVRLKDGD
+629 KSKPLQGVRLKAD
-643 DVLLARV
+643 DEVLYAQV
-650 TDGQQQ
+650 STGQTD
-656 LFLATKNGFG
+656 LFLATQNGFG

-671 EDVPV
+671 DDVPV
-676 VGIRAAGVKAINLK
+676 VGVRAAGVKAINLK
-690 DADAVAGAVSFTG
+690 DQDVVAGAIGFKEAPQIV
-703 SPNVALVTQR
+703 LLTQR
-713 GAVKKMR
+713 GALKKMR
-720 LADQFT
+720 LADQFQ
-726 VANRA
+726 VSSRA

-754 TQASEMT
+754 TQAKE
-761 LVGKNQTKTVQ
+761 LVLSGKEQEKTIQ
-772 VSSLSFLDRLSNG
+772 IGSLSFLDRLSNG
-785 SFVYDEEKFG
+785 SFAYDEDKFG
-795 TLVDL
+795 PLLDWYTR
-800 YIN
+800 